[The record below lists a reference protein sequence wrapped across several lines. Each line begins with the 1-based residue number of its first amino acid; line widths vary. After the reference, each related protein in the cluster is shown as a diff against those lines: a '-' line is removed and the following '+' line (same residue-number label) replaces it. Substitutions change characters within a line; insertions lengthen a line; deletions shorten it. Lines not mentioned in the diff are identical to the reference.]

1 MSFAYKKLNPADIKS
16 VPYVANKQYE
26 YDSSSYADN
35 NIQTYIGE
43 YIPITADRPFD
54 PANDNLTTDQNYRR
68 LIFESIRHLYY
79 QNYLTKSSQDQEVGD
94 DALIYPANTN
104 YFWHSSSYDNYL
116 QNTMNSGSY
125 PNYRSFP
132 YFEKVENDYDGDAQ
146 YGTALYFIENAAKIR
161 VISVPKNIYGEGIKP
176 YTFELSGSEFFIA
189 DDGQGNLFDY
199 VALTSEYN
207 AAKYSDP
214 ISKYAGAGNELAV
227 PVGNIFYNH
236 GIAVI
241 TNQDYLCFIEGSPV
255 ARNDYPEILNVS
267 TEKTLNILAQDF
279 DDCSQINTSS
289 VSTFTYPNYTFPDY
303 TVSSSGDIVIT
314 PNINS
319 VAPGEYRLYYSVE
332 NTLGLVS
339 NTGSI
344 VLTLTSD
351 PLVSSINS
359 VTESCYQNTD
369 DISASVT
376 FSIDKGV
383 PPYSWSIDGTN
394 YTPVNDLF
402 QPVVSASIFPS
413 RSVILSVKDVDG
425 TIVTNSLDT
434 AFLPISAA
442 LFQDDV
448 SNCGTA
454 DGTIYAS
461 ASGDLPITASL
472 SASFSNSVE
481 LPNTLSNLEVGTY
494 TVYLK
499 DANNC
504 TTTSLIEV
512 TKTTYVTASY
522 ILKHINCYGSSTGEI
537 YLDRFDDEGE
547 ERDPELYLTGG
558 TEPFEYDWT
567 GPDGFNT
574 SSDYL
579 YNVPSGTYLL
589 NIEDADGCFY
599 GFTFDLTSSEQMLY
613 TASIDYT
620 SSAYTSSLLISNLT
634 GGIFPYSLT
643 ASTNLSEYFLD
654 VTESGTF
661 SIPLEADELN
671 SGSCSVFIQDFL
683 TCSAATTS
691 VEIFGRAWELTG
703 SNCEDGTGSFTGQQV
718 GQRNFNFYTNEPTG
732 SEWVTIHISSG
743 SESPVELATSSSLT
757 GSFTWSFNDTL
768 YIDIYT
774 GSNDNFY
781 LRREFSGSRDDE
793 TGPANIT
800 GSEITSSAIIT
811 GNANMIHFGEN
822 LDVSLAFGPDYNIS
836 SLHLTASKVNTEN
849 LATNIN
855 FKFDRQIPLAKIRD
869 NFTGSAANLALTG
882 SGGTAIADGSG
893 SNFIARNDEFIDILY
908 GNTGSFI
915 GPNTKLFRD
924 AYAFGNIINTISGS
938 NVEYTSGSIWSG
950 SVSASYFGA
959 DNAYYFTQRTDK
971 VWLLTADVDNIEFLD
986 VYSYTDADQYENDP
1000 VGVRQN
1006 VEYTHRDY
1014 TIYAGSQRM
1023 EHDLMYIM
1031 ILHEDEYA
1039 ELTLPTGIGSGN
1051 IFNRKL
1057 QNLKDVNRVYYLFL
1071 SPIATSGSQDLI
1083 DDREVA
1089 VGKYFIDN
1097 VIYG

>member
-1 MSFAYKKLNPADIKS
+1 MSFAYKKLNPAEIKS

-43 YIPITADRPFD
+43 YIPITVDQPFD
-54 PANDNLTTDQNYRR
+54 PQNDNLTTDQQYRR

-79 QNYLTKSSQDQEVGD
+79 QNYVTKSSQDQDVGD
-94 DALIYPANTN
+94 DTLIYPENTN
-104 YFWHSSSYDNYL
+104 YFWHSSSYDNYI
-116 QNTMNSGSY
+116 QNTMNSGSFS
-125 PNYRSFP
+125 NFKSFP
-132 YFEKVENDYDGDAQ
+132 YFEKVENDYDGTAA
-146 YGTALYFIENAAKIR
+146 YGSALYFVENAAKIR
-161 VISVPKNIYGEGIKP
+161 VISIPKNIYGEGVKP

-207 AAKYSDP
+207 AAEYSNP
-214 ISKYAGAGNELAV
+214 ISKYAGNANSLAV

-267 TEKTLNILAQDF
+267 TEKTLNILETDF

-289 VSTFTYPNYTFPDY
+289 VKTFTYPGYTFPDFS
-303 TVSSSGDIVIT
+303 VSGSGDIVIT

-319 VAPGEYRLYYSVE
+319 VSPGGYGLYYSVE

-344 VLTLTSD
+344 ILTLTSD
-351 PLVSSINS
+351 PLTSSINS
-359 VTESCYQNTD
+359 ITQSCYQNTSN
-369 DISASVT
+369 ISASVT

-383 PPYSWSIDGTN
+383 PPYSWSIDNTN

-402 QPVVSASIFPS
+402 QPVVSASIYPS
-413 RSVILSVKDVDG
+413 RSVVLSIVDVDG
-425 TIVTNSLDT
+425 TLVTNSLNT

-472 SASFSNSVE
+472 SASFLNSVE

-537 YLDRFDDEGE
+537 YLDEFDDVGE
-547 ERDPELYLTGG
+547 ERDPDLYLTGG

-620 SSAYTSSLLISNLT
+620 SSAYTSSLLVSNLT
-634 GGIFPYSLT
+634 GGIFPYNLT
-643 ASTNLSEYFLD
+643 ASTNLSEYTLF
-654 VTESGTF
+654 VTASGTF

-683 TCSAATTS
+683 TCSAATES
-691 VEIFGRAWELTG
+691 IEIFGRTWQLTG
-703 SNCEDGTGSFTGQQV
+703 SNCEDGTGSLIGKDV
-718 GQRNFNFYTNEPTG
+718 GQRNLNFYNTP
-732 SEWVTIHISSG
+732 SG
-743 SESPVELATSSSLT
+743 SEYVTVLIHSGSETPIQIVTSGSAT
-757 GSFTWSFNDTL
+757 GSFVWNFNDTL
-768 YIDIYT
+768 YIDVNT

-781 LRREFSGSRDDE
+781 LRREFSGSRYDE

-800 GSEITSSAIIT
+800 GSEVTNSAIIL
-811 GNANMIHFGEN
+811 GNANITNFNEN
-822 LDVSLAFGPDYNIS
+822 IDVSLTFGTSHSIS
-836 SLHLTASKVNTEN
+836 SLHLTASKVNSEN
-849 LATNIN
+849 LPTNIN
-855 FKFDRQIPLAKIRD
+855 FKFTKQYNLDDIRD
-869 NFTGSAANLALTG
+869 NFTASANFLSLTG

-893 SNFIARNDEFIDILY
+893 SNFIARNDEFTDITY
-908 GNTGSFI
+908 GNSGSFI
-915 GPNTKLFRD
+915 GPNTLLFRD
-924 AYAFGNIINTISGS
+924 SYAFGNVLNTISGS
-938 NVEYTSGSIWSG
+938 NIEYTDGDIWSG
-950 SVSASYFGA
+950 SVSASYFGGE
-959 DNAYYFTQRTDK
+959 NAQYFTQRTDK
-971 VWLLTADVDNIEFLD
+971 VWMLAADIDNIGFLD
-986 VYSYTDADQYENDP
+986 VYSYTEEGFYNSDP
-1000 VGVRQN
+1000 IGVRQN
-1006 VEYTHRDY
+1006 TTSSYRDY
-1014 TIYAGSQRM
+1014 NIYAASQRM
-1023 EHDLMYIM
+1023 EHDLMYLM
-1031 ILHEDEYA
+1031 IIPEDEFSQ
-1039 ELTLPTGIGSGN
+1039 LNFPQGIGSGEV
-1051 IFNRKL
+1051 FNRKL
-1057 QNLKDVNRVYYLFL
+1057 EVINDVNRVYYLFM
-1071 SPIATSGSQDLI
+1071 SPIGTSGSQAQLDNRAI
-1083 DDREVA
+1083 A
-1089 VGKYFIDN
+1089 VGKRFIDY

>member
-1 MSFAYKKLNPADIKS
+1 MSFAYKKLNPAEIKS

-43 YIPITADRPFD
+43 YIPITVDQPFD
-54 PANDNLTTDQNYRR
+54 PQNDNLTTDQQYRR

-79 QNYLTKSSQDQEVGD
+79 QNYVTKSSQDQDIGD
-94 DALIYPANTN
+94 DTLVYPENTN
-104 YFWHSSSYDNYL
+104 YFWHSSSYDNYI
-116 QNTMNSGSY
+116 QNTMNSGSFS
-125 PNYRSFP
+125 NFKSFP
-132 YFEKVENDYDGDAQ
+132 YFEKVENDYDGTAA
-146 YGTALYFIENAAKIR
+146 YGSALYFVENAAKIR
-161 VISVPKNIYGEGIKP
+161 VISIPKNIYGEGVKP

-207 AAKYSDP
+207 AAEYSNP
-214 ISKYAGAGNELAV
+214 ISKYAGDANSLAV

-267 TEKTLNILAQDF
+267 TEKTLNILETDF

-289 VSTFTYPNYTFPDY
+289 VKTFTYPGYTFPDFS
-303 TVSSSGDIVIT
+303 VSGSGDIVIT

-319 VAPGEYRLYYSVE
+319 VSPGGYGLYYSVE

-344 VLTLTSD
+344 ILTLTSD
-351 PLVSSINS
+351 PLTSSINS
-359 VTESCYQNTD
+359 ITQSCYQNTGNV
-369 DISASVT
+369 SASVT

-383 PPYSWSIDGTN
+383 PPYSWSIDNTN

-402 QPVVSASIFPS
+402 QPVVSASIYPS
-413 RSVILSVKDVDG
+413 RSVVLSIVDVDG
-425 TIVTNSLDT
+425 TLVTNSIDT

-448 SNCGTA
+448 SHCGTA

-472 SASFSNSVE
+472 SASFLNSVE

-512 TKTTYVTASY
+512 TKTTSVTASY
-522 ILKHINCYGSSTGEI
+522 LIKHIDCYGSSTGDI
-537 YLDRFDDEGE
+537 YLDTFDSDGE
-547 ERDPELYLTGG
+547 ERDQDLYLTGG

-567 GPDGFNT
+567 GPNGFNT
-574 SSDYL
+574 SSDYI

-599 GFTFDLTSSEQMLY
+599 GFTFDITSSKQMLY
-613 TASIDYT
+613 TASINYT
-620 SSAYTSSLLISNLT
+620 SSAFTSSLLISNLT
-634 GGIFPYSLT
+634 GGIAPYSLT
-643 ASTNLSEYFLD
+643 ASTNLSEYLLD
-654 VTESGTF
+654 VAASGTF

-683 TCSAATTS
+683 TCSAATES
-691 VEIFGRAWELTG
+691 VEIFGRTWQLTG
-703 SNCEDGTGSFTGQQV
+703 SNCEDGTGSLTGKDV
-718 GQRNFNFYTNEPTG
+718 GQRNLNFYNTP
-732 SEWVTIHISSG
+732 SG
-743 SESPVELATSSSLT
+743 SEYVTVLIHSGSETPIQIVTSGSAT
-757 GSFTWSFNDTL
+757 GSFVWNFNDTL
-768 YIDIYT
+768 YIDVNT

-781 LRREFSGSRDDE
+781 LRREFSGSRYDE

-800 GSEITSSAIIT
+800 GSEVTNSAIIL
-811 GNANMIHFGEN
+811 GNANITNFNEN
-822 LDVSLAFGPDYNIS
+822 IDVSLTFGTSHSIS
-836 SLHLTASKVNTEN
+836 SLHLTASKVNSEN
-849 LATNIN
+849 LPTNIN
-855 FKFDRQIPLAKIRD
+855 FKFTKQYNLDDIRD
-869 NFTGSAANLALTG
+869 NFTASANFLSLTG

-893 SNFIARNDEFIDILY
+893 SNFIARNDEFTDITY
-908 GNTGSFI
+908 GNSGSFI
-915 GPNTKLFRD
+915 GPNTLLFRD
-924 AYAFGNIINTISGS
+924 SYAFGNVLNTISGS
-938 NVEYTSGSIWSG
+938 NIEYTDGDIWSG
-950 SVSASYFGA
+950 SVSASYFGGE
-959 DNAYYFTQRTDK
+959 NAQYFTQRTDK
-971 VWLLTADVDNIEFLD
+971 VWMLAADIDNIGFLD
-986 VYSYTDADQYENDP
+986 VYSYTEEGFYNSDP
-1000 VGVRQN
+1000 IGVRQN
-1006 VEYTHRDY
+1006 TTSSYRDY
-1014 TIYAGSQRM
+1014 NIYAASQRM
-1023 EHDLMYIM
+1023 EHDLMYLM
-1031 ILHEDEYA
+1031 IIPEDEFSQ
-1039 ELTLPTGIGSGN
+1039 LNFPQGIGSGEV
-1051 IFNRKL
+1051 FNRKL
-1057 QNLKDVNRVYYLFL
+1057 EVINDVNRVYYLFM
-1071 SPIATSGSQDLI
+1071 SPIGTSGSQAQLDNRAI
-1083 DDREVA
+1083 A
-1089 VGKYFIDN
+1089 VGKRFIDY

>member
-1 MSFAYKKLNPADIKS
+1 MSFAYKKLNPAEIKS

-43 YIPITADRPFD
+43 YIPITVDQPFD
-54 PANDNLTTDQNYRR
+54 PQNDNLTTDQQYRR

-79 QNYLTKSSQDQEVGD
+79 QNYVTKSSQDQDVGD
-94 DALIYPANTN
+94 DTLVYPENTN
-104 YFWHSSSYDNYL
+104 YFWHSSSYDNYI
-116 QNTMNSGSY
+116 QNTMNSGSFS
-125 PNYRSFP
+125 NFKSFP
-132 YFEKVENDYDGDAQ
+132 YFEKVENDYDGTAA
-146 YGTALYFIENAAKIR
+146 YGSALYFVENAAKIR
-161 VISVPKNIYGEGIKP
+161 VISIPKNIYGEGVKP

-207 AAKYSDP
+207 AAEYSNP
-214 ISKYAGAGNELAV
+214 ISKYAGDANSLAV

-267 TEKTLNILAQDF
+267 TEKTLNILETDF

-289 VSTFTYPNYTFPDY
+289 VKTFTYPGYTFPDFS
-303 TVSSSGDIVIT
+303 VSGSGDIVIT

-319 VAPGEYRLYYSVE
+319 VSPGGYGLYYSVE

-344 VLTLTSD
+344 ILTLTSD
-351 PLVSSINS
+351 PLTSSINS
-359 VTESCYQNTD
+359 ITQSCYQNTGN
-369 DISASVT
+369 ISASVT

-383 PPYSWSIDGTN
+383 PPYSWSIDNTN

-402 QPVVSASIFPS
+402 QPVVSASIYPS
-413 RSVILSVKDVDG
+413 RSVVLSIVDVDG
-425 TIVTNSLDT
+425 TLVTNSIDT

-448 SNCGTA
+448 SHCGTA

-472 SASFSNSVE
+472 SASFLNSVK

-512 TKTTYVTASY
+512 TKTTSVTASY
-522 ILKHINCYGSSTGEI
+522 LIKHIDCYGASTGDI
-537 YLDRFDDEGE
+537 YLDTFDSDGE
-547 ERDPELYLTGG
+547 ERDQDLYLTGG
-558 TEPFEYDWT
+558 TEPFEYDWS
-567 GPDGFNT
+567 GPNGFNT
-574 SSDYL
+574 SSDYI

-599 GFTFDLTSSEQMLY
+599 GFTFDITSSEQMLY

-620 SSAYTSSLLISNLT
+620 SSAFTSSLLVSNLT
-634 GGIFPYSLT
+634 GGIFPYNLT
-643 ASTNLSEYFLD
+643 ASTNLSEYTLF
-654 VTESGTF
+654 VTTSGTF

-683 TCSAATTS
+683 TCSAATES
-691 VEIFGRAWELTG
+691 VEIFGRTWQLTG
-703 SNCEDGTGSFTGQQV
+703 SNCEDGTGSLIGKDV
-718 GQRNFNFYTNEPTG
+718 GQRNLNFYNTP
-732 SEWVTIHISSG
+732 SG
-743 SESPVELATSSSLT
+743 SEYVTVLIHSGSETPIQIVTSGSAT
-757 GSFTWSFNDTL
+757 GSFVWNFNDTL
-768 YIDIYT
+768 YIDVNT

-781 LRREFSGSRDDE
+781 LRREFSGSRYDE

-800 GSEITSSAIIT
+800 GSEVTNSAIIL
-811 GNANMIHFGEN
+811 GNANMTNFNEN
-822 LDVSLAFGPDYNIS
+822 IDVSLTFGTSHSIS
-836 SLHLTASKVNTEN
+836 SLHLTASKVNSEN
-849 LATNIN
+849 LPTNIN
-855 FKFDRQIPLAKIRD
+855 FKFTKQYNLDDIRD
-869 NFTGSAANLALTG
+869 NFTASANFLSLTG

-893 SNFIARNDEFIDILY
+893 SNFIARNDEFTDITY
-908 GNTGSFI
+908 GNSGSFI
-915 GPNTKLFRD
+915 GPNTLLFRD
-924 AYAFGNIINTISGS
+924 SYAFGNVLNTISGS
-938 NVEYTSGSIWSG
+938 NIEYTDGDIWSG
-950 SVSASYFGA
+950 SVSASYFGGE
-959 DNAYYFTQRTDK
+959 NAQYFTQRTDK
-971 VWLLTADVDNIEFLD
+971 VWMLAADIDNIGFLD
-986 VYSYTDADQYENDP
+986 VYSYTEESFYNSDP
-1000 VGVRQN
+1000 IGVRQN
-1006 VEYTHRDY
+1006 TTSSYRDY
-1014 TIYAGSQRM
+1014 NIYAASQRM
-1023 EHDLMYIM
+1023 EHDLMYLM
-1031 ILHEDEYA
+1031 IIPEDEFSQ
-1039 ELTLPTGIGSGN
+1039 LNFPQGIGSGEV
-1051 IFNRKL
+1051 FNRKL
-1057 QNLKDVNRVYYLFL
+1057 EVINDVNRVYYLFM
-1071 SPIATSGSQDLI
+1071 SPIGTSGSQAQLDNRAI
-1083 DDREVA
+1083 A
-1089 VGKYFIDN
+1089 VGKRFIDY

>member
-1 MSFAYKKLNPADIKS
+1 MSFAYKKLNPAEIKS

-26 YDSSSYADN
+26 YDSSSYVDN

-43 YIPITADRPFD
+43 YIPITTDQPFD
-54 PANDNLTTDQNYRR
+54 PQNDNLTTDQQYRR

-79 QNYLTKSSQDQEVGD
+79 QNYVTKSSQDQDVGD
-94 DALIYPANTN
+94 DTLVYPENTN
-104 YFWHSSSYDNYL
+104 YFWHSSSYDNYI
-116 QNTMNSGSY
+116 QNTMNSGSFS
-125 PNYRSFP
+125 NFKSFP
-132 YFEKVENDYDGDAQ
+132 YFEKVENDYDGTAA
-146 YGTALYFIENAAKIR
+146 YGSALYFVENAAKIR
-161 VISVPKNIYGEGIKP
+161 VISIPKNIYGEGVKP

-207 AAKYSDP
+207 AAEYSNP
-214 ISKYAGAGNELAV
+214 ISKYAGDANSLAV

-267 TEKTLNILAQDF
+267 TEKTLNILETDF

-289 VSTFTYPNYTFPDY
+289 VKTFTYPGYTFPDFS
-303 TVSSSGDIVIT
+303 VSGSGDIVIT

-319 VAPGEYRLYYSVE
+319 VSPGGYGLYYSVE

-344 VLTLTSD
+344 ILTLTSD
-351 PLVSSINS
+351 PLTSSINS
-359 VTESCYQNTD
+359 ITQSCYQNTGN
-369 DISASVT
+369 ISASVT

-383 PPYSWSIDGTN
+383 PPYSWSIDNTN

-402 QPVVSASIFPS
+402 QPVVSASIYPS
-413 RSVILSVKDVDG
+413 RSVVLSIVDVDG
-425 TIVTNSLDT
+425 TLVTNSIDT

-448 SNCGTA
+448 SHCGTA

-472 SASFSNSVE
+472 SASFLNSVE

-522 ILKHINCYGSSTGEI
+522 LIKHIDCYGSSTGDI
-537 YLDRFDDEGE
+537 YLDTFDSDGE
-547 ERDPELYLTGG
+547 ERDQDLYLTGG

-567 GPDGFNT
+567 GPNGFNT
-574 SSDYL
+574 SSDYI

-599 GFTFDLTSSEQMLY
+599 GFTFDITSSEQMLY

-620 SSAYTSSLLISNLT
+620 SSAFTSSLLVSNLT
-634 GGIFPYSLT
+634 GGIFPYNLT
-643 ASTNLSEYFLD
+643 ASTNLSEYTLF
-654 VTESGTF
+654 VTASGTF

-683 TCSAATTS
+683 TCSAATES
-691 VEIFGRAWELTG
+691 VEIFGRTWQLTG
-703 SNCEDGTGSFTGQQV
+703 SNCEDGTGSLTGKDV
-718 GQRNFNFYTNEPTG
+718 GQRNLNFYNTP
-732 SEWVTIHISSG
+732 SG
-743 SESPVELATSSSLT
+743 SEYVTVLIHSGSETPIQIVTSGSAT
-757 GSFTWSFNDTL
+757 GSFVWNFNDTL
-768 YIDIYT
+768 YIDVNT

-781 LRREFSGSRDDE
+781 LRREFSGSRYDE

-800 GSEITSSAIIT
+800 GSEVTNSAIIL
-811 GNANMIHFGEN
+811 GNANMTNFNEN
-822 LDVSLAFGPDYNIS
+822 IDVSLTFGTSHSIS
-836 SLHLTASKVNTEN
+836 SLHLTASKVNSEN
-849 LATNIN
+849 LPTNIN
-855 FKFDRQIPLAKIRD
+855 FKFTKQYNLDDIRD
-869 NFTGSAANLALTG
+869 NFTASANFLSLTG

-893 SNFIARNDEFIDILY
+893 SNFIARNDEFTDITY
-908 GNTGSFI
+908 GNSGSFI
-915 GPNTKLFRD
+915 GPNTLLFRD
-924 AYAFGNIINTISGS
+924 SYAFGNVLNTISGS
-938 NVEYTSGSIWSG
+938 NIEYTDGDIWSG
-950 SVSASYFGA
+950 SVSASYFGGE
-959 DNAYYFTQRTDK
+959 NAQYFTQRTDK
-971 VWLLTADVDNIEFLD
+971 VWMLAADIDNIGFLD
-986 VYSYTDADQYENDP
+986 VYSYTEEGFYNSDP
-1000 VGVRQN
+1000 IGVRQN
-1006 VEYTHRDY
+1006 TTSSYRDY
-1014 TIYAGSQRM
+1014 NIYAASQRM
-1023 EHDLMYIM
+1023 EHDLMYLM
-1031 ILHEDEYA
+1031 IIPEDEFSQ
-1039 ELTLPTGIGSGN
+1039 LNFPQGIGSGEV
-1051 IFNRKL
+1051 FNRKL
-1057 QNLKDVNRVYYLFL
+1057 EVINDVNRVYYLFM
-1071 SPIATSGSQDLI
+1071 SPIGTSGSQAQLDNRAI
-1083 DDREVA
+1083 A
-1089 VGKYFIDN
+1089 VGKRFIDY

>member
-1 MSFAYKKLNPADIKS
+1 MSFAYKKLNPAEIKS

-26 YDSSSYADN
+26 YDSSSYVDN

-43 YIPITADRPFD
+43 YIPITTDQPFD
-54 PANDNLTTDQNYRR
+54 PQNDNLTTDQQYRR

-79 QNYLTKSSQDQEVGD
+79 QNYVTKSSQDQDVGD
-94 DALIYPANTN
+94 DTLVYPENTN
-104 YFWHSSSYDNYL
+104 YFWHSSSYDNYI
-116 QNTMNSGSY
+116 QNTMNSGSFS
-125 PNYRSFP
+125 NFKSFP
-132 YFEKVENDYDGDAQ
+132 YFEKVENDYDGTAA
-146 YGTALYFIENAAKIR
+146 YGSALYFVENAAKIR
-161 VISVPKNIYGEGIKP
+161 VISIPKNIYGEGVKP

-207 AAKYSDP
+207 AAEYSNP
-214 ISKYAGAGNELAV
+214 ISKYAGDANSLAV

-267 TEKTLNILAQDF
+267 TEKTLNILETDF

-289 VSTFTYPNYTFPDY
+289 VKTFTYPGYTFPDFS
-303 TVSSSGDIVIT
+303 VSGSGDIVIT

-319 VAPGEYRLYYSVE
+319 VSPGGYGLYYSVE

-344 VLTLTSD
+344 ILTLTSD
-351 PLVSSINS
+351 PLTSSINS
-359 VTESCYQNTD
+359 ITQSCYQNTGN
-369 DISASVT
+369 ISASVT

-383 PPYSWSIDGTN
+383 PPYSWSIDNTN

-402 QPVVSASIFPS
+402 QPVVSASIYPS
-413 RSVILSVKDVDG
+413 RSVVLSIVDVDG
-425 TIVTNSLDT
+425 TLVTNSIDT

-448 SNCGTA
+448 SHCGTA

-472 SASFSNSVE
+472 SASFLNSVK

-522 ILKHINCYGSSTGEI
+522 LIKHIDCYGSSTGDI
-537 YLDRFDDEGE
+537 YLDTFDSDGE
-547 ERDPELYLTGG
+547 ERDQDLYLTGG
-558 TEPFEYDWT
+558 TEPFEYDWS
-567 GPDGFNT
+567 GPNGFNT
-574 SSDYL
+574 SSDYI

-599 GFTFDLTSSEQMLY
+599 GFTFDITSSEQMLY

-620 SSAYTSSLLISNLT
+620 SSAFTSSLLVSNLT
-634 GGIFPYSLT
+634 GGIFPYNLT
-643 ASTNLSEYFLD
+643 ASTNLSEYTLF
-654 VTESGTF
+654 VTTSGTF

-683 TCSAATTS
+683 TCSAATES
-691 VEIFGRAWELTG
+691 VEIFGRTWQLTG
-703 SNCEDGTGSFTGQQV
+703 SNCEDGTGSLIGKDV
-718 GQRNFNFYTNEPTG
+718 GQRNLNFYNTP
-732 SEWVTIHISSG
+732 SG
-743 SESPVELATSSSLT
+743 SEYVTVLIHSGSETPIQIVTSGSAT
-757 GSFTWSFNDTL
+757 GSFVWNFNDTL
-768 YIDIYT
+768 YIDVNT

-781 LRREFSGSRDDE
+781 LRREFSGSRYDE

-800 GSEITSSAIIT
+800 GSEVTNSAIIL
-811 GNANMIHFGEN
+811 GNANITNFNEN
-822 LDVSLAFGPDYNIS
+822 IDVSLTFGTSHSIS
-836 SLHLTASKVNTEN
+836 SLHLTASKVNSEN
-849 LATNIN
+849 LPTNIN
-855 FKFDRQIPLAKIRD
+855 FKFTKQYDLDDIRD
-869 NFTGSAANLALTG
+869 NFTASANFLSLTG

-893 SNFIARNDEFIDILY
+893 SNFIARNDEFTDITY
-908 GNTGSFI
+908 GNSGSFI
-915 GPNTKLFRD
+915 GPNTLLFRD
-924 AYAFGNIINTISGS
+924 SYAFGNVLNTISGS
-938 NVEYTSGSIWSG
+938 NIEYTDGDIWSG
-950 SVSASYFGA
+950 SVSASYFGGE
-959 DNAYYFTQRTDK
+959 NAQYFTQRTDK
-971 VWLLTADVDNIEFLD
+971 VWMLAADIDNIGFLD
-986 VYSYTDADQYENDP
+986 VYSYTEEGFYNSDP
-1000 VGVRQN
+1000 IGVRQN
-1006 VEYTHRDY
+1006 TTSSYRDY
-1014 TIYAGSQRM
+1014 NIYAASQRM
-1023 EHDLMYIM
+1023 EHDLMYLM
-1031 ILHEDEYA
+1031 IIPEDEFSQ
-1039 ELTLPTGIGSGN
+1039 LNFPQGIGSGEV
-1051 IFNRKL
+1051 FNRKL
-1057 QNLKDVNRVYYLFL
+1057 EVINDVNRVYYLFM
-1071 SPIATSGSQDLI
+1071 SPIGTSGSQAQLDNRAI
-1083 DDREVA
+1083 A
-1089 VGKYFIDN
+1089 VGKRFIDY

>member
-1 MSFAYKKLNPADIKS
+1 MSFAYKKLNPAEIKS

-26 YDSSSYADN
+26 YDSSSYVDN

-43 YIPITADRPFD
+43 YIPITTDQPFD
-54 PANDNLTTDQNYRR
+54 PQNDNLTTDQQYRR

-79 QNYLTKSSQDQEVGD
+79 QNYVTKSSQDQDIGD
-94 DALIYPANTN
+94 DTLVYPENTN
-104 YFWHSSSYDNYL
+104 YFWHSSSYDNYI
-116 QNTMNSGSY
+116 QNTMNSGSFS
-125 PNYRSFP
+125 NFKSFP
-132 YFEKVENDYDGDAQ
+132 YFEKVENDYDGTAA
-146 YGTALYFIENAAKIR
+146 YGSALYFVENAAKIR
-161 VISVPKNIYGEGIKP
+161 VISIPKNIYGEGVKP

-207 AAKYSDP
+207 AAEYSNP
-214 ISKYAGAGNELAV
+214 ISKYAGDANSLAV

-267 TEKTLNILAQDF
+267 TEKTLNILETDF

-289 VSTFTYPNYTFPDY
+289 VKTFTYPGYTFPDFS
-303 TVSSSGDIVIT
+303 VSGSGDIVIT

-319 VAPGEYRLYYSVE
+319 VSPGGYGLYYSVE

-344 VLTLTSD
+344 ILTLTSD
-351 PLVSSINS
+351 PLTSSINS
-359 VTESCYQNTD
+359 ITQSCYQNTGN
-369 DISASVT
+369 ISASVT

-383 PPYSWSIDGTN
+383 PPYSWSIDNTN

-402 QPVVSASIFPS
+402 QPVVSASIYPS
-413 RSVILSVKDVDG
+413 RSVVLSIVDVDG
-425 TIVTNSLDT
+425 TLVTNSIDT

-448 SNCGTA
+448 SHCGTA

-472 SASFSNSVE
+472 SASFLNSVK

-522 ILKHINCYGSSTGEI
+522 LIKHIDCYGSSTGDI
-537 YLDRFDDEGE
+537 YLDTFDSDGE
-547 ERDPELYLTGG
+547 ERDQDLYLTGG

-567 GPDGFNT
+567 GPNGFNT
-574 SSDYL
+574 SSDYI

-599 GFTFDLTSSEQMLY
+599 GFTFDITSSEQMLY

-620 SSAYTSSLLISNLT
+620 SSAFTSSLLVSNLT
-634 GGIFPYSLT
+634 GGIFPYNLT
-643 ASTNLSEYFLD
+643 ASTNLSEYTLF
-654 VTESGTF
+654 VTASGTF

-683 TCSAATTS
+683 TCSAATES
-691 VEIFGRAWELTG
+691 VEIFGRTWQLTG
-703 SNCEDGTGSFTGQQV
+703 SNCEDGTGSLIGKDV
-718 GQRNFNFYTNEPTG
+718 GQRNLNFYNTP
-732 SEWVTIHISSG
+732 SG
-743 SESPVELATSSSLT
+743 SEYVTVLIHSGSETPIQIVTSGSAT
-757 GSFTWSFNDTL
+757 GSFVWNFNDTL
-768 YIDIYT
+768 YIDVNT

-781 LRREFSGSRDDE
+781 LRREFSGSRYDE

-800 GSEITSSAIIT
+800 GSEVTNSAIIL
-811 GNANMIHFGEN
+811 GNANMTNFNEN
-822 LDVSLAFGPDYNIS
+822 IDVSLTFGTSHSIS
-836 SLHLTASKVNTEN
+836 SLHLTASKVNSEN
-849 LATNIN
+849 LPTNIN
-855 FKFDRQIPLAKIRD
+855 FKFTKQYNLDDIRD
-869 NFTGSAANLALTG
+869 NFTASANFLSLTG

-893 SNFIARNDEFIDILY
+893 SNFIARNDEFTDITY
-908 GNTGSFI
+908 GNSGSFI
-915 GPNTKLFRD
+915 GPNTLLFRD
-924 AYAFGNIINTISGS
+924 SYAFGNVLNTISGS
-938 NVEYTSGSIWSG
+938 NIEYTDGDIWSG
-950 SVSASYFGA
+950 SVSASYFGGE
-959 DNAYYFTQRTDK
+959 NAQYFTQRTDK
-971 VWLLTADVDNIEFLD
+971 VWMLAADIDNIGFLD
-986 VYSYTDADQYENDP
+986 VYSYTEEGFYNSDP
-1000 VGVRQN
+1000 IGVRQN
-1006 VEYTHRDY
+1006 TTSSYRDY
-1014 TIYAGSQRM
+1014 NIYAASQRM
-1023 EHDLMYIM
+1023 EHDLMYLM
-1031 ILHEDEYA
+1031 IIPEDEFSQ
-1039 ELTLPTGIGSGN
+1039 LNFPQGIGSGEV
-1051 IFNRKL
+1051 FNRKL
-1057 QNLKDVNRVYYLFL
+1057 EVINDVNRVYYLFM
-1071 SPIATSGSQDLI
+1071 SPIGTSGSQAQLDNRAI
-1083 DDREVA
+1083 A
-1089 VGKYFIDN
+1089 VGKRFIDY

>member
-1 MSFAYKKLNPADIKS
+1 MSFAYKKLNPAEIKS

-43 YIPITADRPFD
+43 YIPITVDQPFD
-54 PANDNLTTDQNYRR
+54 PQNDNLTTDQQYRR

-79 QNYLTKSSQDQEVGD
+79 QNYVTKSSQDQDVGD
-94 DALIYPANTN
+94 DTLIYPENTN
-104 YFWHSSSYDNYL
+104 YFWHSSSYDNYI
-116 QNTMNSGSY
+116 QNTMNSGSFS
-125 PNYRSFP
+125 NFKSFP
-132 YFEKVENDYDGDAQ
+132 YFEKVENDYDGTAA
-146 YGTALYFIENAAKIR
+146 YGSALYFVENAAKIR
-161 VISVPKNIYGEGIKP
+161 VISIPKNIYGEGVKP

-207 AAKYSDP
+207 AAEYSNP
-214 ISKYAGAGNELAV
+214 ISKYAGDANSLAV

-267 TEKTLNILAQDF
+267 TEKTLNILETDF

-289 VSTFTYPNYTFPDY
+289 VKTFTYPGYTFPDFS
-303 TVSSSGDIVIT
+303 VSGSGDIVIT

-319 VAPGEYRLYYSVE
+319 VSPGGYGLYYSVE

-344 VLTLTSD
+344 ILTLTSD
-351 PLVSSINS
+351 PLTSSINS
-359 VTESCYQNTD
+359 ITQSCYQNTGNV
-369 DISASVT
+369 SASVT

-383 PPYSWSIDGTN
+383 PPYSWSIDNTN

-402 QPVVSASIFPS
+402 QPVVSASIYPS
-413 RSVILSVKDVDG
+413 RSVVLSIVDVDG
-425 TIVTNSLDT
+425 TLVTNSIDT

-448 SNCGTA
+448 SHCGTA

-472 SASFSNSVE
+472 SASFLNSVK

-522 ILKHINCYGSSTGEI
+522 LIKHIDCYGSSTGDI
-537 YLDRFDDEGE
+537 YLDTFDSDGE
-547 ERDPELYLTGG
+547 ERDQDLYLTGG

-567 GPDGFNT
+567 GPNGFNT
-574 SSDYL
+574 SSDYI

-599 GFTFDLTSSEQMLY
+599 GFTFDITSSEQMLY

-620 SSAYTSSLLISNLT
+620 SSAFTSSLLVSNLT
-634 GGIFPYSLT
+634 GGIFPYNLT
-643 ASTNLSEYFLD
+643 ASTNLSEYTLF
-654 VTESGTF
+654 VTASGTF

-683 TCSAATTS
+683 TCSAATES
-691 VEIFGRAWELTG
+691 VEIFGRTWQLTG
-703 SNCEDGTGSFTGQQV
+703 SNCEDGTGSLTGKDV
-718 GQRNFNFYTNEPTG
+718 GQRNLNFYNTP
-732 SEWVTIHISSG
+732 SG
-743 SESPVELATSSSLT
+743 SEYVTVLIHSGSETPIQIVTSGSAT
-757 GSFTWSFNDTL
+757 GSFVWNFNDTL
-768 YIDIYT
+768 YIDVNT

-781 LRREFSGSRDDE
+781 LRREFSGSRYDE

-800 GSEITSSAIIT
+800 GSEVTNSAIIL
-811 GNANMIHFGEN
+811 GNANITNFNEN
-822 LDVSLAFGPDYNIS
+822 IDVSLTFGTSHSIS
-836 SLHLTASKVNTEN
+836 SLHLTASKVNSEN
-849 LATNIN
+849 LPTNIN
-855 FKFDRQIPLAKIRD
+855 FKFTKQYNLDDIRD
-869 NFTGSAANLALTG
+869 NFTASANFLSLTG

-893 SNFIARNDEFIDILY
+893 SNFIARNDEFTDITY
-908 GNTGSFI
+908 GNSGSFI
-915 GPNTKLFRD
+915 GPNTLLFRD
-924 AYAFGNIINTISGS
+924 SYAFGNVLNTISGS
-938 NVEYTSGSIWSG
+938 NIEYTDGDIWSG
-950 SVSASYFGA
+950 SVSASYFGGE
-959 DNAYYFTQRTDK
+959 NAQYFTQRTDK
-971 VWLLTADVDNIEFLD
+971 VWMLAADIDNIGFLD
-986 VYSYTDADQYENDP
+986 VYSYTEEGFYNSDP
-1000 VGVRQN
+1000 IGVRQN
-1006 VEYTHRDY
+1006 TTSSYRDY
-1014 TIYAGSQRM
+1014 NIYAASQRM
-1023 EHDLMYIM
+1023 EHDLMYLM
-1031 ILHEDEYA
+1031 IIPEDEFSQ
-1039 ELTLPTGIGSGN
+1039 LNFPQGIGSGEV
-1051 IFNRKL
+1051 FNRKL
-1057 QNLKDVNRVYYLFL
+1057 EVINDVNRVYYLFM
-1071 SPIATSGSQDLI
+1071 SPIGTSGSQAQLDNRAI
-1083 DDREVA
+1083 A
-1089 VGKYFIDN
+1089 VGKRFIDY

>member
-1 MSFAYKKLNPADIKS
+1 MSFAYKKLNPAEIKS

-43 YIPITADRPFD
+43 YIPITVDQPFD
-54 PANDNLTTDQNYRR
+54 PQNDNLTTDQQYRR

-79 QNYLTKSSQDQEVGD
+79 QNYVTKSSQDQDVGD
-94 DALIYPANTN
+94 DTLIYPENTN
-104 YFWHSSSYDNYL
+104 YFWHSSSYDNYI
-116 QNTMNSGSY
+116 QNTMNSGSFS
-125 PNYRSFP
+125 NFKSFP
-132 YFEKVENDYDGDAQ
+132 YFEKVENDYDGTAA
-146 YGTALYFIENAAKIR
+146 YGSALYFVENAAKIR
-161 VISVPKNIYGEGIKP
+161 VISIPKNIYGEGVKP

-207 AAKYSDP
+207 AAEYSNP
-214 ISKYAGAGNELAV
+214 ISKYAGDANSLAV

-267 TEKTLNILAQDF
+267 TEKTLNILETDF

-289 VSTFTYPNYTFPDY
+289 VKTFTYPGYTFPDFS
-303 TVSSSGDIVIT
+303 VSGSGDIVIT

-319 VAPGEYRLYYSVE
+319 VSPGGYGLYYSVE

-344 VLTLTSD
+344 ILTLTSD
-351 PLVSSINS
+351 PLTSSINS
-359 VTESCYQNTD
+359 ITQSCYQNTGN
-369 DISASVT
+369 ISASVT

-383 PPYSWSIDGTN
+383 PPYSWSIDNTN

-402 QPVVSASIFPS
+402 QPVVSASIYPS
-413 RSVILSVKDVDG
+413 RSVVLSIVDVDG
-425 TIVTNSLDT
+425 TLITNSINT

-448 SNCGTA
+448 SYCGTA

-472 SASFSNSVE
+472 SASFLNSVE

-537 YLDRFDDEGE
+537 YLDEFDDVGE
-547 ERDPELYLTGG
+547 ERDPDLYLTGG

-620 SSAYTSSLLISNLT
+620 SSAYTSSLLVSNLT
-634 GGIFPYSLT
+634 GGIFPYNLT
-643 ASTNLSEYFLD
+643 ASTNLSEYTLF
-654 VTESGTF
+654 VTASGTF

-671 SGSCSVFIQDFL
+671 SGSCSVFIQDYL
-683 TCSAATTS
+683 TCSAATES
-691 VEIFGRAWELTG
+691 VEIFGRTWQLTG
-703 SNCEDGTGSFTGQQV
+703 SNCEDGTGSLIGKDV
-718 GQRNFNFYTNEPTG
+718 GQRNLNFYNTP
-732 SEWVTIHISSG
+732 SG
-743 SESPVELATSSSLT
+743 SEYVTVLIHSGSETPVQIVTSGSVT
-757 GSFTWSFNDTL
+757 GSFIWNFNDTL
-768 YIDIYT
+768 YIDVNT

-781 LRREFSGSRDDE
+781 LRREFSGSRYDE
-793 TGPANIT
+793 AGPANIT
-800 GSEITSSAIIT
+800 GSEVTNSAIIL
-811 GNANMIHFGEN
+811 GNANITNFNEN
-822 LDVSLAFGPDYNIS
+822 IDVSLTFGTSHSIS
-836 SLHLTASKVNTEN
+836 SLHLTASKVNSEN
-849 LATNIN
+849 LPTNIN
-855 FKFDRQIPLAKIRD
+855 FKFTKQYNLDDIRD
-869 NFTGSAANLALTG
+869 NFTASANFLSLTG

-893 SNFIARNDEFIDILY
+893 SNFIARNDEFTDITY
-908 GNTGSFI
+908 GNSGSFI
-915 GPNTKLFRD
+915 GPNTLLFRD
-924 AYAFGNIINTISGS
+924 SYAFGNVLNTISGS
-938 NVEYTSGSIWSG
+938 NIEYTDGDIWSG
-950 SVSASYFGA
+950 SVSASYFGGE
-959 DNAYYFTQRTDK
+959 NAQYFTQRTDK
-971 VWLLTADVDNIEFLD
+971 VWMLAADIDNIGFLD
-986 VYSYTDADQYENDP
+986 VYSYTEEGFYNSDP
-1000 VGVRQN
+1000 IGVRQN
-1006 VEYTHRDY
+1006 TTSSYRDY
-1014 TIYAGSQRM
+1014 NIYAASQRM
-1023 EHDLMYIM
+1023 EHDLMYLM
-1031 ILHEDEYA
+1031 IIPEDEFSQ
-1039 ELTLPTGIGSGN
+1039 LNFPQGIGSGEV
-1051 IFNRKL
+1051 FNRKL
-1057 QNLKDVNRVYYLFL
+1057 EVINDVNRVYYLFM
-1071 SPIATSGSQDLI
+1071 SPIGTSGSQAQLDNRAI
-1083 DDREVA
+1083 A
-1089 VGKYFIDN
+1089 VGKRFIDY

>member
-1 MSFAYKKLNPADIKS
+1 MSFAYKKLNPAEIKS

-43 YIPITADRPFD
+43 YIPITVDQPFD
-54 PANDNLTTDQNYRR
+54 PQNDNLTTDQQYRR

-79 QNYLTKSSQDQEVGD
+79 QNYVTKSSQDQDVGD
-94 DALIYPANTN
+94 DTLIYPENTN
-104 YFWHSSSYDNYL
+104 YFWHSSSYDNYI
-116 QNTMNSGSY
+116 QNTMNSGSFS
-125 PNYRSFP
+125 NFKSFP
-132 YFEKVENDYDGDAQ
+132 YFEKVENDYDGTAA
-146 YGTALYFIENAAKIR
+146 YGSALYFVENAAKIR
-161 VISVPKNIYGEGIKP
+161 VISIPKNIYGEGVKP

-207 AAKYSDP
+207 AAEYSNP
-214 ISKYAGAGNELAV
+214 ISKYAGDANSLAV

-267 TEKTLNILAQDF
+267 TEKTLNILETDF

-289 VSTFTYPNYTFPDY
+289 VKTFTYPGYTFPDFS
-303 TVSSSGDIVIT
+303 VSGSGDIVIT

-319 VAPGEYRLYYSVE
+319 VSPGGYGLYYSVE

-344 VLTLTSD
+344 ILTLTSD
-351 PLVSSINS
+351 PLTSSINS
-359 VTESCYQNTD
+359 ITQSCYQNTGNV
-369 DISASVT
+369 SASVT

-383 PPYSWSIDGTN
+383 PPYSWSIDNTN

-402 QPVVSASIFPS
+402 QPVVSASIYPS
-413 RSVILSVKDVDG
+413 RSVVLSIVDVDG
-425 TIVTNSLDT
+425 TLVTNSIDT

-448 SNCGTA
+448 SHCGTA

-472 SASFSNSVE
+472 SASFLNSVE

-522 ILKHINCYGSSTGEI
+522 LIKHIDCYGSSTGDI
-537 YLDRFDDEGE
+537 YLDTFDSDGE
-547 ERDPELYLTGG
+547 ERDQDLYLTGG

-567 GPDGFNT
+567 GPNGFNT
-574 SSDYL
+574 SSDYI

-599 GFTFDLTSSEQMLY
+599 GFTFDITSSEQMLY

-620 SSAYTSSLLISNLT
+620 SSAFTSSLLVSNLT
-634 GGIFPYSLT
+634 GGIFPYNLT
-643 ASTNLSEYFLD
+643 ASTNLSEYTLF
-654 VTESGTF
+654 VTASGTF

-683 TCSAATTS
+683 TCSAATES
-691 VEIFGRAWELTG
+691 VEIFGRTWQLTG
-703 SNCEDGTGSFTGQQV
+703 SNCEDGTGSLTGKDV
-718 GQRNFNFYTNEPTG
+718 GQRNLNFYNTP
-732 SEWVTIHISSG
+732 SG
-743 SESPVELATSSSLT
+743 SEYVTVLIHSGSETPIQIVTSGSAT
-757 GSFTWSFNDTL
+757 GSFVWNFNDTL
-768 YIDIYT
+768 YIDVNT

-781 LRREFSGSRDDE
+781 LRREFSGSRYDE

-800 GSEITSSAIIT
+800 GSEVTNSAIIL
-811 GNANMIHFGEN
+811 GNANITNFNEN
-822 LDVSLAFGPDYNIS
+822 IDVSLTFGTSHSIS
-836 SLHLTASKVNTEN
+836 SLHLTASKVNSEN
-849 LATNIN
+849 LPTNIN
-855 FKFDRQIPLAKIRD
+855 FKFTKQYNLDDIRD
-869 NFTGSAANLALTG
+869 NFTASANFLSLTG

-893 SNFIARNDEFIDILY
+893 SNFIARNDEFTDITY
-908 GNTGSFI
+908 GNSGSFI
-915 GPNTKLFRD
+915 GPNTLLFRD
-924 AYAFGNIINTISGS
+924 SYAFGNVLNTISGS
-938 NVEYTSGSIWSG
+938 NIEYTDGDIWSG
-950 SVSASYFGA
+950 SVSASYFGGE
-959 DNAYYFTQRTDK
+959 NAQYFTQRTDK
-971 VWLLTADVDNIEFLD
+971 VWMLAADIDNIGFLD
-986 VYSYTDADQYENDP
+986 VYSYTEEGFYNSDP
-1000 VGVRQN
+1000 IGVRQN
-1006 VEYTHRDY
+1006 TTSSYRDY
-1014 TIYAGSQRM
+1014 NIYAASQRM
-1023 EHDLMYIM
+1023 EHDLMYLM
-1031 ILHEDEYA
+1031 IIPEDEFSQ
-1039 ELTLPTGIGSGN
+1039 LNFPQGIGSGEV
-1051 IFNRKL
+1051 FNRKL
-1057 QNLKDVNRVYYLFL
+1057 EVINDVNRVYYLFM
-1071 SPIATSGSQDLI
+1071 SPIGTSGSQAQLDNRAI
-1083 DDREVA
+1083 A
-1089 VGKYFIDN
+1089 VGKRFIDY

>member
-1 MSFAYKKLNPADIKS
+1 MSFAYKKLNPAEIKS

-26 YDSSSYADN
+26 YDSSSYVDN

-43 YIPITADRPFD
+43 YIPITTDQPFD
-54 PANDNLTTDQNYRR
+54 PQNDNLTTDQQYRR

-79 QNYLTKSSQDQEVGD
+79 QNYVTKSSQDQDIGD
-94 DALIYPANTN
+94 DTLVYPENTN
-104 YFWHSSSYDNYL
+104 YFWHSSSYDNYI
-116 QNTMNSGSY
+116 QNTMNSGSFS
-125 PNYRSFP
+125 NFKSFP
-132 YFEKVENDYDGDAQ
+132 YFEKVENDYDGTAA
-146 YGTALYFIENAAKIR
+146 YGSALYFVENAAKIR
-161 VISVPKNIYGEGIKP
+161 VISIPKNIYGEGVKP

-207 AAKYSDP
+207 AAEYSNP
-214 ISKYAGAGNELAV
+214 ISKYAGDANSLAV

-267 TEKTLNILAQDF
+267 TEKTLNILETDF

-289 VSTFTYPNYTFPDY
+289 VKTFTYPGYTFPDFS
-303 TVSSSGDIVIT
+303 VSGSGDIVIT

-319 VAPGEYRLYYSVE
+319 VSPGGYGLYYSVE

-344 VLTLTSD
+344 ILTLTSD
-351 PLVSSINS
+351 PLTSSINS
-359 VTESCYQNTD
+359 ITQSCYQNTGN
-369 DISASVT
+369 ISASVT

-383 PPYSWSIDGTN
+383 PPYSWSIDNTN

-402 QPVVSASIFPS
+402 QPVVSASIYPS
-413 RSVILSVKDVDG
+413 RSVVLSIVDVDG
-425 TIVTNSLDT
+425 TLVTNSIDT

-448 SNCGTA
+448 SHCGTA

-472 SASFSNSVE
+472 SASFLNSVK

-522 ILKHINCYGSSTGEI
+522 LIKHIDCYGSSTGDI
-537 YLDRFDDEGE
+537 YLDTFDSDGE
-547 ERDPELYLTGG
+547 ERDQDLYLTGG

-567 GPDGFNT
+567 GPNGFNT
-574 SSDYL
+574 SSDYI

-599 GFTFDLTSSEQMLY
+599 GFTFDITSSEQMLY

-620 SSAYTSSLLISNLT
+620 SSAFTSSLLISNLT
-634 GGIFPYSLT
+634 GGIFPYDLT
-643 ASTNLSEYFLD
+643 ASTNLSEYTLF
-654 VTESGTF
+654 VTASGTF
-661 SIPLEADELN
+661 SIPLVADELN

-683 TCSAATTS
+683 TCSAATES
-691 VEIFGRAWELTG
+691 VEIFGRTWQLTG
-703 SNCEDGTGSFTGQQV
+703 SNCEDGTGSLIGKDV
-718 GQRNFNFYTNEPTG
+718 GQRNLNFYNTP
-732 SEWVTIHISSG
+732 SG
-743 SESPVELATSSSLT
+743 SEYVTVLIHSGSETPIQIVTSGSAT
-757 GSFTWSFNDTL
+757 GSFVWNFNDTL
-768 YIDIYT
+768 YIDVNT

-781 LRREFSGSRDDE
+781 LRREFSGSRYDE

-800 GSEITSSAIIT
+800 GSEVTNSAIIL
-811 GNANMIHFGEN
+811 GNANMTNFNEN
-822 LDVSLAFGPDYNIS
+822 IDVSLTFGTSHSIS
-836 SLHLTASKVNTEN
+836 SLHLTASKVNSEN
-849 LATNIN
+849 LPTNIN
-855 FKFDRQIPLAKIRD
+855 FKFTKQYNLDDIRD
-869 NFTGSAANLALTG
+869 NFTASANFLSLTG

-893 SNFIARNDEFIDILY
+893 SNFIARNDEFTDITY
-908 GNTGSFI
+908 GNSGSFI
-915 GPNTKLFRD
+915 GPNTLLFRD
-924 AYAFGNIINTISGS
+924 SYAFGNVLNTISGS
-938 NVEYTSGSIWSG
+938 NIEYTDGDIWSG
-950 SVSASYFGA
+950 SVSASYFGGE
-959 DNAYYFTQRTDK
+959 NAQYFTQRTDK
-971 VWLLTADVDNIEFLD
+971 VWMLAADIDNIGFLD
-986 VYSYTDADQYENDP
+986 VYSYTEEGFYNSDP
-1000 VGVRQN
+1000 IGVRQN
-1006 VEYTHRDY
+1006 TTSSYRDY
-1014 TIYAGSQRM
+1014 NIYAASQRM
-1023 EHDLMYIM
+1023 EHDLMYLM
-1031 ILHEDEYA
+1031 IIPEDEFSQ
-1039 ELTLPTGIGSGN
+1039 LNFPQGIGSGEV
-1051 IFNRKL
+1051 FNRKL
-1057 QNLKDVNRVYYLFL
+1057 EVINDVNRVYYLFM
-1071 SPIATSGSQDLI
+1071 SPIGTSGSQAQLDNRAI
-1083 DDREVA
+1083 A
-1089 VGKYFIDN
+1089 VGKRFIDY

>member
-1 MSFAYKKLNPADIKS
+1 MSFAYKKLNPAEIKS

-26 YDSSSYADN
+26 YDSSSYVDN

-43 YIPITADRPFD
+43 YIPITTDQPFD
-54 PANDNLTTDQNYRR
+54 PQNDNLTTDQQYRR

-79 QNYLTKSSQDQEVGD
+79 QNYVTKSSQDQDVGD
-94 DALIYPANTN
+94 DTLVYPENTN
-104 YFWHSSSYDNYL
+104 YFWHSSSYDNYI
-116 QNTMNSGSY
+116 QNTMNSGSFS
-125 PNYRSFP
+125 NFKSFP
-132 YFEKVENDYDGDAQ
+132 YFEKVENDYDGTAA
-146 YGTALYFIENAAKIR
+146 YGSALYFVENAAKIR
-161 VISVPKNIYGEGIKP
+161 VISIPKNIYGEGVKP

-207 AAKYSDP
+207 AAEYSNP
-214 ISKYAGAGNELAV
+214 ISKYAGDANSLAV

-267 TEKTLNILAQDF
+267 TEKTLNILETDF

-289 VSTFTYPNYTFPDY
+289 VKTFTYPGYTFPDFS
-303 TVSSSGDIVIT
+303 VSSSGDIVIT

-319 VAPGEYRLYYSVE
+319 VSPGGYGLYYSVE

-344 VLTLTSD
+344 ILTLTSD
-351 PLVSSINS
+351 PLTSSINS
-359 VTESCYQNTD
+359 ITQSCYQNTGN
-369 DISASVT
+369 ISASVT

-383 PPYSWSIDGTN
+383 PPYSWSIDNTN

-402 QPVVSASIFPS
+402 QPVVSASIYPS
-413 RSVILSVKDVDG
+413 RSVVLSIVDVDG
-425 TIVTNSLDT
+425 TLVTNSIDT

-448 SNCGTA
+448 SHCGTA

-472 SASFSNSVE
+472 SASFLNSVK

-522 ILKHINCYGSSTGEI
+522 LIKHIDCYGSSTGDI
-537 YLDRFDDEGE
+537 YLDTFDSDGE
-547 ERDPELYLTGG
+547 ERDQDLYLTGG
-558 TEPFEYDWT
+558 TEPFEYDWS
-567 GPDGFNT
+567 GPNGFNT
-574 SSDYL
+574 SSDYI

-599 GFTFDLTSSEQMLY
+599 GFTFDITSSEQMLY

-620 SSAYTSSLLISNLT
+620 SSAFTSSLLVSNLT
-634 GGIFPYSLT
+634 GGIFPYNLT
-643 ASTNLSEYFLD
+643 ASTNLSEYTLF
-654 VTESGTF
+654 VTTSGTF

-683 TCSAATTS
+683 TCSAATES
-691 VEIFGRAWELTG
+691 VEIFGRTWQLTG
-703 SNCEDGTGSFTGQQV
+703 SNCEDGTGSLIGKDV
-718 GQRNFNFYTNEPTG
+718 GQRNLNFYNTP
-732 SEWVTIHISSG
+732 SG
-743 SESPVELATSSSLT
+743 SEYVTVLIHSGSETPIQIVTSGSAT
-757 GSFTWSFNDTL
+757 GSFVWNFNDTL
-768 YIDIYT
+768 YIDVNT

-781 LRREFSGSRDDE
+781 LRREFSGSRYDE
-793 TGPANIT
+793 AGPANIT
-800 GSEITSSAIIT
+800 GSEVTNSAIIL
-811 GNANMIHFGEN
+811 GNANITNFNEN
-822 LDVSLAFGPDYNIS
+822 IDVSLTFGTSHSIS
-836 SLHLTASKVNTEN
+836 SLHLTASKVNSEN
-849 LATNIN
+849 LPTNIN
-855 FKFDRQIPLAKIRD
+855 FKFTKQYNLDDIRD
-869 NFTGSAANLALTG
+869 NFTASANFLSLTG

-893 SNFIARNDEFIDILY
+893 SNFIARNDEFTDITY
-908 GNTGSFI
+908 GNSGSFI
-915 GPNTKLFRD
+915 GPNTLLFRD
-924 AYAFGNIINTISGS
+924 SYAFGNVLNTISGS
-938 NVEYTSGSIWSG
+938 NIEYTDGDIWSG
-950 SVSASYFGA
+950 SVSASYFGGE
-959 DNAYYFTQRTDK
+959 NAQYFTQRTDK
-971 VWLLTADVDNIEFLD
+971 VWMLAADIDNIGFLD
-986 VYSYTDADQYENDP
+986 VYSYTEESFYNSDP
-1000 VGVRQN
+1000 IGVRQN
-1006 VEYTHRDY
+1006 TTSSYRDY
-1014 TIYAGSQRM
+1014 NIYAASQRM
-1023 EHDLMYIM
+1023 EHDLMYLM
-1031 ILHEDEYA
+1031 IIPEDEFSQ
-1039 ELTLPTGIGSGN
+1039 LNFPQGIGSGEV
-1051 IFNRKL
+1051 FNRKL
-1057 QNLKDVNRVYYLFL
+1057 EVINDVNRVYYLFM
-1071 SPIATSGSQDLI
+1071 SPIGTSGSQAQLDNRAI
-1083 DDREVA
+1083 A
-1089 VGKYFIDN
+1089 VGKRFIDY

>member
-1 MSFAYKKLNPADIKS
+1 MSFAYKKLNPAEIKS

-26 YDSSSYADN
+26 YDSSSYVDN

-43 YIPITADRPFD
+43 YIPITVDQPFD
-54 PANDNLTTDQNYRR
+54 PQNDNLTTDQQYRR

-79 QNYLTKSSQDQEVGD
+79 QNYVTKSSQDQDIGD
-94 DALIYPANTN
+94 DTLVYPENTN
-104 YFWHSSSYDNYL
+104 YFWHSSSYDNYI
-116 QNTMNSGSY
+116 QNTMNSGSFS
-125 PNYRSFP
+125 NFKSFP
-132 YFEKVENDYDGDAQ
+132 YFEKVENDYDGTAA
-146 YGTALYFIENAAKIR
+146 YGSALYFVENAAKIR
-161 VISVPKNIYGEGIKP
+161 VISIPKNIYGEGVKP

-207 AAKYSDP
+207 AAEYSNP
-214 ISKYAGAGNELAV
+214 ISKYAGNANSLAV

-267 TEKTLNILAQDF
+267 TEKTLNILETDF

-289 VSTFTYPNYTFPDY
+289 VKTFTYPGYTFPDFS
-303 TVSSSGDIVIT
+303 VSGSGDIVIT

-319 VAPGEYRLYYSVE
+319 VSPGGYGLYYSVE

-344 VLTLTSD
+344 ILTLTSD
-351 PLVSSINS
+351 PLTSSINS
-359 VTESCYQNTD
+359 ITQSCYQNTGN
-369 DISASVT
+369 ISASVT

-383 PPYSWSIDGTN
+383 PPYSWSIDNTN

-402 QPVVSASIFPS
+402 QPVVSASIYPS
-413 RSVILSVKDVDG
+413 RSVVLSIVDVDG
-425 TIVTNSLDT
+425 TLVTNSIDT

-448 SNCGTA
+448 SHCGTA

-472 SASFSNSVE
+472 SASFLNSVE

-522 ILKHINCYGSSTGEI
+522 LIKHIDCYGSSTGDI
-537 YLDRFDDEGE
+537 YLDTFDSDGE
-547 ERDPELYLTGG
+547 ERDQDLYLTGG

-567 GPDGFNT
+567 GPNGFNT
-574 SSDYL
+574 SSDYI

-599 GFTFDLTSSEQMLY
+599 GFTFDITSSEQMLY

-620 SSAYTSSLLISNLT
+620 SSAFTSSLLVSNLT
-634 GGIFPYSLT
+634 GGIFPYNLT
-643 ASTNLSEYFLD
+643 ASTNLSEYTLF
-654 VTESGTF
+654 VTTSGTF

-683 TCSAATTS
+683 TCSAATES
-691 VEIFGRAWELTG
+691 VEIFGRTWQLTG
-703 SNCEDGTGSFTGQQV
+703 SNCEDGTGSLTGKDV
-718 GQRNFNFYTNEPTG
+718 GQRNLNFYNTP
-732 SEWVTIHISSG
+732 SG
-743 SESPVELATSSSLT
+743 SEYVTVLIHSGSETPIQIVTSGSAT
-757 GSFTWSFNDTL
+757 GSFVWNFNDTL
-768 YIDIYT
+768 YIDVNT

-781 LRREFSGSRDDE
+781 LRREFSGSRYDE

-800 GSEITSSAIIT
+800 GSEVTNSAIIL
-811 GNANMIHFGEN
+811 GNANMTNFNEN
-822 LDVSLAFGPDYNIS
+822 IDVSLTFGTSHSIS
-836 SLHLTASKVNTEN
+836 SLHLTASKVNSEN
-849 LATNIN
+849 LPTNIN
-855 FKFDRQIPLAKIRD
+855 FKFTKQYNLDDIRD
-869 NFTGSAANLALTG
+869 NFTASANFLSLTG

-893 SNFIARNDEFIDILY
+893 SNFIARNDEFTDITY
-908 GNTGSFI
+908 GNSGSFI
-915 GPNTKLFRD
+915 GPNTLLFRD
-924 AYAFGNIINTISGS
+924 SYAFGNVLNTISGS
-938 NVEYTSGSIWSG
+938 NIEYTDGDIWSG
-950 SVSASYFGA
+950 SVSASYFGGE
-959 DNAYYFTQRTDK
+959 NAQYFTQRTDK
-971 VWLLTADVDNIEFLD
+971 VWMLAADIDNIGFLD
-986 VYSYTDADQYENDP
+986 VYSYTEESFYNSDP
-1000 VGVRQN
+1000 IGVRQN
-1006 VEYTHRDY
+1006 TTSSYRDY
-1014 TIYAGSQRM
+1014 NIYAASQRM
-1023 EHDLMYIM
+1023 EHDLMYLM
-1031 ILHEDEYA
+1031 IIPEDEFSQ
-1039 ELTLPTGIGSGN
+1039 LNFPQGIGSGEV
-1051 IFNRKL
+1051 FNRKL
-1057 QNLKDVNRVYYLFL
+1057 EVINDVNRVYYLFM
-1071 SPIATSGSQDLI
+1071 SPIGTSGSQAQLDNRAI
-1083 DDREVA
+1083 A
-1089 VGKYFIDN
+1089 VGKRFIDY

>member
-1 MSFAYKKLNPADIKS
+1 MSFAYKKLNPAEIKS

-26 YDSSSYADN
+26 YDSSSYVDN

-43 YIPITADRPFD
+43 YIPITTDQPFD
-54 PANDNLTTDQNYRR
+54 PQNDNLTTDQQYRR

-79 QNYLTKSSQDQEVGD
+79 QNYVTKSSQDQDIGD
-94 DALIYPANTN
+94 DTLVYPENTN
-104 YFWHSSSYDNYL
+104 YFWHSSSYDNYI
-116 QNTMNSGSY
+116 QNTMNSGSFS
-125 PNYRSFP
+125 NFKSFP
-132 YFEKVENDYDGDAQ
+132 YFEKVENDYDGTAA
-146 YGTALYFIENAAKIR
+146 YGSALYFVENAAKIR
-161 VISVPKNIYGEGIKP
+161 VISIPKNIYGEGVKP

-207 AAKYSDP
+207 AAEYSNP
-214 ISKYAGAGNELAV
+214 ISKYAGNANSLAV

-267 TEKTLNILAQDF
+267 TEKTLNILETDF

-289 VSTFTYPNYTFPDY
+289 VKTFTYPGYTFPDFS
-303 TVSSSGDIVIT
+303 VSGSGDIVIT

-319 VAPGEYRLYYSVE
+319 VSPGGYGLYYSVE

-344 VLTLTSD
+344 ILTLTSD
-351 PLVSSINS
+351 PLTSSINS
-359 VTESCYQNTD
+359 ITQSCYQNTGN
-369 DISASVT
+369 ISASVT

-383 PPYSWSIDGTN
+383 PPYSWSIDNTN

-402 QPVVSASIFPS
+402 QPVVSASIYPS
-413 RSVILSVKDVDG
+413 RSVVLSIVDVDG
-425 TIVTNSLDT
+425 TLVTNSIDT

-448 SNCGTA
+448 SHCGTA

-472 SASFSNSVE
+472 SASFLNSVE

-522 ILKHINCYGSSTGEI
+522 LIKHIDCYGSSTGDI
-537 YLDRFDDEGE
+537 YLDTFDSDGE
-547 ERDPELYLTGG
+547 ERDQDLYLTGG

-567 GPDGFNT
+567 GPNGFNT
-574 SSDYL
+574 SSDYI

-599 GFTFDLTSSEQMLY
+599 GFTFDITSSEQMLY

-620 SSAYTSSLLISNLT
+620 SSAFTSSLLVSNLT
-634 GGIFPYSLT
+634 GGIFPYNLT
-643 ASTNLSEYFLD
+643 ASTNLSEYTLF
-654 VTESGTF
+654 VTASGTF

-683 TCSAATTS
+683 TCSAATES
-691 VEIFGRAWELTG
+691 VEIFGRTWQLTG
-703 SNCEDGTGSFTGQQV
+703 SNCEDGTGSLTGKDV
-718 GQRNFNFYTNEPTG
+718 GQRNLNFYNTP
-732 SEWVTIHISSG
+732 SG
-743 SESPVELATSSSLT
+743 SEYVTVLIHSGSETPIQIVTSGSAT
-757 GSFTWSFNDTL
+757 GSFVWNFNDTL
-768 YIDIYT
+768 YIDVNT

-781 LRREFSGSRDDE
+781 LRREFSGSRYDE

-800 GSEITSSAIIT
+800 GSEVTNSAIIL
-811 GNANMIHFGEN
+811 GNANMTNFNEN
-822 LDVSLAFGPDYNIS
+822 IDVSLTFGTSHSIS
-836 SLHLTASKVNTEN
+836 SLHLTASKVNSEN
-849 LATNIN
+849 LPTNIN
-855 FKFDRQIPLAKIRD
+855 FKFTKQYNLDDIRD
-869 NFTGSAANLALTG
+869 NFTASANFLSLTG

-893 SNFIARNDEFIDILY
+893 SNFIARNDEFTDITY
-908 GNTGSFI
+908 GNSGSFI
-915 GPNTKLFRD
+915 GPNTLLFRD
-924 AYAFGNIINTISGS
+924 SYAFGNVLNTISGS
-938 NVEYTSGSIWSG
+938 NIEYTDGDIWSG
-950 SVSASYFGA
+950 SVSASYFGGE
-959 DNAYYFTQRTDK
+959 NAQYFTQRTDK
-971 VWLLTADVDNIEFLD
+971 VWMLAADIDNIGFLD
-986 VYSYTDADQYENDP
+986 VYSYTEEGFYNSDP
-1000 VGVRQN
+1000 IGVRQN
-1006 VEYTHRDY
+1006 TTSSYRDY
-1014 TIYAGSQRM
+1014 NIYAASQRM
-1023 EHDLMYIM
+1023 EHDLMYLM
-1031 ILHEDEYA
+1031 IIPEDEFSQ
-1039 ELTLPTGIGSGN
+1039 LNFPQGIGSGEV
-1051 IFNRKL
+1051 FNRKL
-1057 QNLKDVNRVYYLFL
+1057 EVINDVNRVYYLFM
-1071 SPIATSGSQDLI
+1071 SPIGTSGSQAQLDNRAI
-1083 DDREVA
+1083 A
-1089 VGKYFIDN
+1089 VGKRFIDY

>member
-1 MSFAYKKLNPADIKS
+1 MSFAYKKLNPAEIKS

-26 YDSSSYADN
+26 YDSSSYVDN

-43 YIPITADRPFD
+43 YIPITDDRPFD
-54 PANDNLTTDQNYRR
+54 PQNDNLTTDQNYRR

-79 QNYLTKSSQDQEVGD
+79 QNYVTKSSQDQDIGD
-94 DALIYPANTN
+94 DALIYPENTN

-116 QNTMNSGSY
+116 QNTMNSGSF
-125 PNYRSFP
+125 PNFRSFP
-132 YFEKVENDYDGDAQ
+132 YFEKVENDYDGDAE

-161 VISVPKNIYGEGIKP
+161 VISIPKNIYGEGIKP
-176 YTFELSGSEFFIA
+176 YTFQLSGSNYFIA
-189 DDGQGNLFDY
+189 DDGQGNLND
-199 VALTSEYN
+199 VIKVI
-207 AAKYSDP
+207 AKYGDQRYSDSNYGYSGENLE
-214 ISKYAGAGNELAV
+214 I
-227 PVGNIFYNH
+227 PVGNIFYDQ

-241 TNQDYLCFIEGSPV
+241 TNQDYLCFIEGNPV
-255 ARNDYPEILNVS
+255 ARNDYPELLNVQA
-267 TEKTLNILAQDF
+267 EKILNILESDF

-289 VSTFTYPNYTFPDY
+289 VSTWTYPNYSFPDF
-303 TVSSSGDIVIT
+303 TISGSGDLIIT

-344 VLTLTSD
+344 VLNLTSE
-351 PLVSSINS
+351 PLTSTVNS
-359 VTESCYQNTD
+359 LTESCYQNTGN
-369 DISASVT
+369 ISASVT
-376 FSIDKGV
+376 FSIDKGI

-413 RSVILSVKDVDG
+413 QSVILSVKDVDDN
-425 TIVTNSLDT
+425 IVTNSIDT
-434 AFLPISAA
+434 SFTIIDGKLW
-442 LFQDDV
+442 QDDV

-472 SASFSNSVE
+472 TASFSNSIE
-481 LPNTLSNLEVGTY
+481 LPNTFSNLEVGTY
-494 TVYLK
+494 TVHFK

-504 TTTSLIEV
+504 VTTSQIEV
-512 TKTTYVTASY
+512 TKTIPVTASY
-522 ILKHINCYGSSTGEI
+522 VLKHIDCFGSSTGEI
-537 YLDRFDDEGE
+537 YLDSFDSESLEEKDEA
-547 ERDPELYLTGG
+547 LYLTGG
-558 TEPFEYDWT
+558 TQPFTYDWT
-567 GPDGFNT
+567 GPGGFNT
-574 SSDYL
+574 SSNYL
-579 YNVPSGTYLL
+579 YNVPSGSYIL

-620 SSAYTSSLLISNLT
+620 SSAYTSSLVISNLT
-634 GGIFPYSLT
+634 GGIAPYDLT
-643 ASTNLSEYFLD
+643 ASTDLSTYYSFAI
-654 VTESGTF
+654 ESGTF
-661 SIPLEADELN
+661 SIPLTADELN
-671 SGSCSVFIQDFL
+671 SGSCSVYISDAL
-683 TCSAATTS
+683 TCSAATES
-691 VEIFGRAWELTG
+691 IEIFGRTWELTG
-703 SNCEDGTGSFTGQQV
+703 SNCEDGTGSFIGQQV
-718 GQRNFNFYTNEPTG
+718 GQRNLNFYTNEPTG
-732 SEWVTIHISSG
+732 AEWVTVMIHSG

-793 TGPANIT
+793 TGPANVT

-836 SLHLTASKVNTEN
+836 SLHLTASKINTEN

-893 SNFIARNDEFIDILY
+893 SNFIARNDEFIDIIY

-915 GPNTKLFRD
+915 GPNKLLFRD
-924 AYAFGNIINTISGS
+924 SYAFGNIINTISGS

-971 VWLLTADVDNIEFLD
+971 VWLMTADVDNIEFLD
-986 VYSYTDADQYENDP
+986 VYSYTNADQYENDP

-1006 VEYTHRDY
+1006 VEYTHREY
-1014 TIYAGSQRM
+1014 TIFAGSQRM

-1031 ILHEDEYA
+1031 IVHEDEYA

-1083 DDREVA
+1083 DDRAVA
-1089 VGKYFIDN
+1089 VGQYFIDN

>member
-1 MSFAYKKLNPADIKS
+1 MSFAYKKLNPAEIKS

-43 YIPITADRPFD
+43 YIPITVDQPFD
-54 PANDNLTTDQNYRR
+54 PQNDNLTTDQQYRR

-79 QNYLTKSSQDQEVGD
+79 QNYVTKSSQDQDVGD
-94 DALIYPANTN
+94 DTLIYPENTN
-104 YFWHSSSYDNYL
+104 YFWHSSSYDNYI
-116 QNTMNSGSY
+116 QNTMNSGSFS
-125 PNYRSFP
+125 NFKSFP
-132 YFEKVENDYDGDAQ
+132 YFEKVENDYDGTAA
-146 YGTALYFIENAAKIR
+146 YGSALYFVENAAKIR
-161 VISVPKNIYGEGIKP
+161 VISIPKNIYGEGVKP

-207 AAKYSDP
+207 AAEYSNP
-214 ISKYAGAGNELAV
+214 ISKYAGDANSLAV

-267 TEKTLNILAQDF
+267 TEKTLNILETDF

-289 VSTFTYPNYTFPDY
+289 VKTFTYPGYTFPDFS
-303 TVSSSGDIVIT
+303 VSGSGDIVIT

-319 VAPGEYRLYYSVE
+319 VSPGGYGLYYSVE

-344 VLTLTSD
+344 ILTLTSD
-351 PLVSSINS
+351 PLTSSINS
-359 VTESCYQNTD
+359 ITQSCYQNTGNV
-369 DISASVT
+369 SASVT

-383 PPYSWSIDGTN
+383 PPYSWSIDNTN

-402 QPVVSASIFPS
+402 QPVVSASIYPS
-413 RSVILSVKDVDG
+413 RSVVLSIVDVDG
-425 TIVTNSLDT
+425 TLVTNSIDT

-448 SNCGTA
+448 SHCGTA

-472 SASFSNSVE
+472 SASFLNSVE

-522 ILKHINCYGSSTGEI
+522 LIKHIDCYGSSTGDI
-537 YLDRFDDEGE
+537 YLDTFDSDGE
-547 ERDPELYLTGG
+547 ERDQDLYLTGG

-567 GPDGFNT
+567 GPNGFNT
-574 SSDYL
+574 SSDYI

-599 GFTFDLTSSEQMLY
+599 GFTFDITSSEQMLY

-620 SSAYTSSLLISNLT
+620 SSAFTSSLLVSNLT
-634 GGIFPYSLT
+634 GGIFPYNLT
-643 ASTNLSEYFLD
+643 ASTNLSEYTLF
-654 VTESGTF
+654 VTASGTF

-683 TCSAATTS
+683 TCSAATES
-691 VEIFGRAWELTG
+691 VEIFGRTWQLTG
-703 SNCEDGTGSFTGQQV
+703 SNCEDGTGSLTGKDV
-718 GQRNFNFYTNEPTG
+718 GQRNLNFYNTP
-732 SEWVTIHISSG
+732 SG
-743 SESPVELATSSSLT
+743 SEYVTVLIHSGSETPIQIVTSGSAT
-757 GSFTWSFNDTL
+757 GSFVWNFNDTL
-768 YIDIYT
+768 YIDVNT

-781 LRREFSGSRDDE
+781 LRREFSGSRYDE

-800 GSEITSSAIIT
+800 GSEVTNSAIIL
-811 GNANMIHFGEN
+811 GNANITNFNEN
-822 LDVSLAFGPDYNIS
+822 IDVSLTFGTSHSIS
-836 SLHLTASKVNTEN
+836 SLHLTASKVNSEN
-849 LATNIN
+849 LPTNIN
-855 FKFDRQIPLAKIRD
+855 FKFTKQYNLDDIRD
-869 NFTGSAANLALTG
+869 NFTASANFLSLTG

-893 SNFIARNDEFIDILY
+893 SNFIARNDEFTDIIY
-908 GNTGSFI
+908 GNSGSFI
-915 GPNTKLFRD
+915 GPNTLLFRD
-924 AYAFGNIINTISGS
+924 SYAFGNVLNTISGS
-938 NVEYTSGSIWSG
+938 NIEYTDGDIWSG
-950 SVSASYFGA
+950 SVSASYFGGE
-959 DNAYYFTQRTDK
+959 NAQYFTQRTDK
-971 VWLLTADVDNIEFLD
+971 VWMLAADIDNIGFLD
-986 VYSYTDADQYENDP
+986 VYSYTEEGFYNSDP
-1000 VGVRQN
+1000 IGVRQN
-1006 VEYTHRDY
+1006 TTSSYRDY
-1014 TIYAGSQRM
+1014 NIYAASQRM
-1023 EHDLMYIM
+1023 EHDLMYLM
-1031 ILHEDEYA
+1031 IIPEDEFSQ
-1039 ELTLPTGIGSGN
+1039 LNFPQGIGSGEV
-1051 IFNRKL
+1051 FNRKL
-1057 QNLKDVNRVYYLFL
+1057 EVINDVNRVYYLFM
-1071 SPIATSGSQDLI
+1071 SPIGTSGSQAQLDNRAI
-1083 DDREVA
+1083 A
-1089 VGKYFIDN
+1089 VGKRFIDY

>member
-1 MSFAYKKLNPADIKS
+1 MSFAYKKLNPAEIKS

-26 YDSSSYADN
+26 YDSSSYVDN

-43 YIPITADRPFD
+43 YIPITTDQPFD
-54 PANDNLTTDQNYRR
+54 PQNDNLTTDQQYRR

-79 QNYLTKSSQDQEVGD
+79 QNYVTKSSQDQDIGD
-94 DALIYPANTN
+94 DTLVYPENTN
-104 YFWHSSSYDNYL
+104 YFWHSSSYDNYI
-116 QNTMNSGSY
+116 QNTMNSGSFS
-125 PNYRSFP
+125 NFKSFP
-132 YFEKVENDYDGDAQ
+132 YFEKVENDYDGTAA
-146 YGTALYFIENAAKIR
+146 YGSALYFVENAAKIR
-161 VISVPKNIYGEGIKP
+161 VISIPKNIYGEGVKP

-207 AAKYSDP
+207 AAEYSNP
-214 ISKYAGAGNELAV
+214 ISKYAGDANSLAV

-267 TEKTLNILAQDF
+267 TEKTLNILETDF

-289 VSTFTYPNYTFPDY
+289 VKTFTYPGYTFPDFS
-303 TVSSSGDIVIT
+303 VSGSGDIVIT

-319 VAPGEYRLYYSVE
+319 VSPGGYGLYYSVE

-344 VLTLTSD
+344 ILTLTSD
-351 PLVSSINS
+351 PLTSSINS
-359 VTESCYQNTD
+359 ITQSCYQNTGN
-369 DISASVT
+369 ISASVT

-383 PPYSWSIDGTN
+383 PPYSWSIDNTN

-402 QPVVSASIFPS
+402 QPVVSASIYPS
-413 RSVILSVKDVDG
+413 RSVVLSIVDVDG
-425 TIVTNSLDT
+425 TLVTNSIDT

-448 SNCGTA
+448 SHCGTA

-472 SASFSNSVE
+472 SASFLNSVE

-522 ILKHINCYGSSTGEI
+522 LIKHIDCYGSSTGDI
-537 YLDRFDDEGE
+537 YLDTFDSDGE
-547 ERDPELYLTGG
+547 ERDQDLYLTGG

-567 GPDGFNT
+567 GPNGFNT
-574 SSDYL
+574 SSDYI

-599 GFTFDLTSSEQMLY
+599 GFTFDITSSEQMLY

-620 SSAYTSSLLISNLT
+620 SSAFTSSLLVSNLT
-634 GGIFPYSLT
+634 GGIFPYNLT
-643 ASTNLSEYFLD
+643 ASTNLSEYTLF
-654 VTESGTF
+654 VTASGTF

-683 TCSAATTS
+683 TCSAATES
-691 VEIFGRAWELTG
+691 VEIFGRTWQLTG
-703 SNCEDGTGSFTGQQV
+703 SNCEDGTGSLIGKDV
-718 GQRNFNFYTNEPTG
+718 GQRNLNFYNTP
-732 SEWVTIHISSG
+732 SG
-743 SESPVELATSSSLT
+743 SEYVTVLIHSGSETPIQIVTSGSAT
-757 GSFTWSFNDTL
+757 GSFVWNFNDTL
-768 YIDIYT
+768 YIDVNT

-781 LRREFSGSRDDE
+781 LRREFSGSRYDE

-800 GSEITSSAIIT
+800 GSEVTNSAIIL
-811 GNANMIHFGEN
+811 GNANMTNFNEN
-822 LDVSLAFGPDYNIS
+822 IDVSLTFGTSHSIS
-836 SLHLTASKVNTEN
+836 SLHLTASKVNSEN
-849 LATNIN
+849 LPTNIN
-855 FKFDRQIPLAKIRD
+855 FKFTKQYNLDDIRD
-869 NFTGSAANLALTG
+869 NFTASANFLSLTG

-893 SNFIARNDEFIDILY
+893 SNFIARNDEFTDITY
-908 GNTGSFI
+908 GNSGSFI
-915 GPNTKLFRD
+915 GPNTLLFRD
-924 AYAFGNIINTISGS
+924 SYAFGNVLNTISGS
-938 NVEYTSGSIWSG
+938 NIEYTDGDIWSG
-950 SVSASYFGA
+950 SVSASYFGGE
-959 DNAYYFTQRTDK
+959 NAQYFTQRTDK
-971 VWLLTADVDNIEFLD
+971 VWMLAADIDNIGFLD
-986 VYSYTDADQYENDP
+986 VYSYTEEGFYNSDP
-1000 VGVRQN
+1000 IGVRQN
-1006 VEYTHRDY
+1006 TTSSYRDY
-1014 TIYAGSQRM
+1014 NIYAASQRM
-1023 EHDLMYIM
+1023 EHDLMYLM
-1031 ILHEDEYA
+1031 IIPEDEFSQ
-1039 ELTLPTGIGSGN
+1039 LNFPQGIGSGEV
-1051 IFNRKL
+1051 FNRKL
-1057 QNLKDVNRVYYLFL
+1057 EVINDVNRVYYLFM
-1071 SPIATSGSQDLI
+1071 SPIGTSGSQAQLDNRAI
-1083 DDREVA
+1083 A
-1089 VGKYFIDN
+1089 VGKRFIDY

>member
-1 MSFAYKKLNPADIKS
+1 MSFAYKKLNPAEIKS

-26 YDSSSYADN
+26 YDSSSYVDN

-43 YIPITADRPFD
+43 YIPITTDQPFD
-54 PANDNLTTDQNYRR
+54 PQNDNLTTDQQYRR

-79 QNYLTKSSQDQEVGD
+79 QNYVTKSSQDQDIGD
-94 DALIYPANTN
+94 DTLVYPENTN
-104 YFWHSSSYDNYL
+104 YFWHSSSYDNYI
-116 QNTMNSGSY
+116 QNTMNSGSFS
-125 PNYRSFP
+125 NFKSFP
-132 YFEKVENDYDGDAQ
+132 YFEKVENDYDGTAA
-146 YGTALYFIENAAKIR
+146 YGSALYFVENAAKIR
-161 VISVPKNIYGEGIKP
+161 VISIPKNIYGEGVKP

-207 AAKYSDP
+207 AAEYSNP
-214 ISKYAGAGNELAV
+214 ISKYAGDANSLAV

-267 TEKTLNILAQDF
+267 TEKTLNILETDF

-289 VSTFTYPNYTFPDY
+289 VKTFTYPGYTFPDFS
-303 TVSSSGDIVIT
+303 VSGSGDIVIT

-319 VAPGEYRLYYSVE
+319 VSPGGYGLYYSVE

-344 VLTLTSD
+344 ILTLTSD
-351 PLVSSINS
+351 PLTSSINS
-359 VTESCYQNTD
+359 ITQSCYQNTGN
-369 DISASVT
+369 ISASVT

-383 PPYSWSIDGTN
+383 PPYSWSIDNTN

-402 QPVVSASIFPS
+402 QPVVSASIYPS
-413 RSVILSVKDVDG
+413 RSVVLSIVDVDG
-425 TIVTNSLDT
+425 TLVTNSIDT

-448 SNCGTA
+448 SHCGTA

-472 SASFSNSVE
+472 SASFLNSVE

-522 ILKHINCYGSSTGEI
+522 LIKHIDCYGSSTGDI
-537 YLDRFDDEGE
+537 YLDTFDSDGE
-547 ERDPELYLTGG
+547 ERDQDLYLTGG

-567 GPDGFNT
+567 GPNGFNT
-574 SSDYL
+574 SSDYI

-599 GFTFDLTSSEQMLY
+599 GFTFDITSSEQMLY

-620 SSAYTSSLLISNLT
+620 SSAFTSSLLVSNLT
-634 GGIFPYSLT
+634 GGIFPYNLT
-643 ASTNLSEYFLD
+643 ASTNLSEYTLF
-654 VTESGTF
+654 VTASGTF

-683 TCSAATTS
+683 TCSAATES
-691 VEIFGRAWELTG
+691 VEIFGRTWQLTG
-703 SNCEDGTGSFTGQQV
+703 SNCEDGTGSLIGKDV
-718 GQRNFNFYTNEPTG
+718 GQRNLNFYNTP
-732 SEWVTIHISSG
+732 SG
-743 SESPVELATSSSLT
+743 SEYVTVLIHSGSETPIQIVTSGSAT
-757 GSFTWSFNDTL
+757 GSFVWNFNDTL
-768 YIDIYT
+768 YIDVNT

-781 LRREFSGSRDDE
+781 LRREFSGSRYDE

-800 GSEITSSAIIT
+800 GSEVTNSAIIL
-811 GNANMIHFGEN
+811 GNANMTNFNEN
-822 LDVSLAFGPDYNIS
+822 IDVSLTFGTSHSIS
-836 SLHLTASKVNTEN
+836 SLHLTASKVNSEN
-849 LATNIN
+849 LPTNIN
-855 FKFDRQIPLAKIRD
+855 FKFTKQYNLDDIRD
-869 NFTGSAANLALTG
+869 NFTASANFLSLTG

-893 SNFIARNDEFIDILY
+893 SNFIARNDEFTDIIY
-908 GNTGSFI
+908 GNSGSFI
-915 GPNTKLFRD
+915 GPNTLLFRD
-924 AYAFGNIINTISGS
+924 SYAFGNVLNTISGS
-938 NVEYTSGSIWSG
+938 NIEYTDGDIWSG
-950 SVSASYFGA
+950 SVSASYFGGE
-959 DNAYYFTQRTDK
+959 NAQYFTQRTDK
-971 VWLLTADVDNIEFLD
+971 VWMLAADIDNIGFLD
-986 VYSYTDADQYENDP
+986 VYSYTEEGFYNSDP
-1000 VGVRQN
+1000 IGVRQN
-1006 VEYTHRDY
+1006 TTSSYRDY
-1014 TIYAGSQRM
+1014 NIYAASQRM
-1023 EHDLMYIM
+1023 EHDLMYLM
-1031 ILHEDEYA
+1031 IIPEDEFSQ
-1039 ELTLPTGIGSGN
+1039 LNFPQGIGSGEV
-1051 IFNRKL
+1051 FNRKL
-1057 QNLKDVNRVYYLFL
+1057 EVINDVNRVYYLFM
-1071 SPIATSGSQDLI
+1071 SPIGTSGSQAQLDNRAI
-1083 DDREVA
+1083 A
-1089 VGKYFIDN
+1089 VGKRFIDY

>member
-1 MSFAYKKLNPADIKS
+1 MSFAYKKLNPAEIKS

-26 YDSSSYADN
+26 YDSSSYVDN

-43 YIPITADRPFD
+43 YIPITTDQPFD
-54 PANDNLTTDQNYRR
+54 PQNDNLTTDQQYRR

-79 QNYLTKSSQDQEVGD
+79 QNYVTKSSQDQDVGD
-94 DALIYPANTN
+94 DTLVYPENTN
-104 YFWHSSSYDNYL
+104 YFWHSSSYDNYI
-116 QNTMNSGSY
+116 QNTMNSGSFS
-125 PNYRSFP
+125 NFKSFP
-132 YFEKVENDYDGDAQ
+132 YFEKVENDYDGTAA
-146 YGTALYFIENAAKIR
+146 YGSALYFVENAAKIR
-161 VISVPKNIYGEGIKP
+161 VISIPKNIYGEGVKP

-207 AAKYSDP
+207 AAEYSNP
-214 ISKYAGAGNELAV
+214 ISKYAGDANSLAV

-267 TEKTLNILAQDF
+267 TEKTLNILETDF

-289 VSTFTYPNYTFPDY
+289 VKTFTYPGYTFPDFS
-303 TVSSSGDIVIT
+303 VSGSGDIVIT

-319 VAPGEYRLYYSVE
+319 VSPGGYGLYYSVE

-344 VLTLTSD
+344 ILTLTSD
-351 PLVSSINS
+351 PLTSSINS
-359 VTESCYQNTD
+359 ITQSCYQNTGNV
-369 DISASVT
+369 SASVT

-383 PPYSWSIDGTN
+383 PPYSWSIDNTN

-402 QPVVSASIFPS
+402 QPVVSASIYPS
-413 RSVILSVKDVDG
+413 RSVVLSIVDVDG
-425 TIVTNSLDT
+425 TLVTNSIDT

-448 SNCGTA
+448 SHCGTA

-472 SASFSNSVE
+472 SASFLNSVE

-522 ILKHINCYGSSTGEI
+522 LIKHIDCYGSSTGDI
-537 YLDRFDDEGE
+537 YLDTFDSDGE
-547 ERDPELYLTGG
+547 ERDQDLYLTGG

-567 GPDGFNT
+567 GPNGFNT
-574 SSDYL
+574 SSDYI

-599 GFTFDLTSSEQMLY
+599 GFTFDITSSEQMLY

-620 SSAYTSSLLISNLT
+620 SSAFTSSLLVSNLT
-634 GGIFPYSLT
+634 GGIFPYNLT
-643 ASTNLSEYFLD
+643 ASTNLSEYTLF
-654 VTESGTF
+654 VTASGTF

-683 TCSAATTS
+683 TCSAATES
-691 VEIFGRAWELTG
+691 VEIFGRTWQLTG
-703 SNCEDGTGSFTGQQV
+703 SNCEDGTGSLIGKDV
-718 GQRNFNFYTNEPTG
+718 GQRNLNFYNTP
-732 SEWVTIHISSG
+732 SG
-743 SESPVELATSSSLT
+743 SEYVTVLIHSGSETPIQIVTSGSAT
-757 GSFTWSFNDTL
+757 GSFVWNFNDTL
-768 YIDIYT
+768 YIDVNT

-781 LRREFSGSRDDE
+781 LRREFSGSRYDE

-800 GSEITSSAIIT
+800 GSEVTNSAIIL
-811 GNANMIHFGEN
+811 GNANITNFNEN
-822 LDVSLAFGPDYNIS
+822 IDVSLTFGTSHSIS
-836 SLHLTASKVNTEN
+836 SLHLTASKVNSEN
-849 LATNIN
+849 LPTNIN
-855 FKFDRQIPLAKIRD
+855 FKFTKQYNLDDIRD
-869 NFTGSAANLALTG
+869 NFTASANFLSLTG

-893 SNFIARNDEFIDILY
+893 SNFIARNDEFTDITY
-908 GNTGSFI
+908 GNSGSFI
-915 GPNTKLFRD
+915 GPNTLLFRD
-924 AYAFGNIINTISGS
+924 SYAFGNVLNTISGS
-938 NVEYTSGSIWSG
+938 NIEYTDGDIWSG
-950 SVSASYFGA
+950 SVSASYFGGE
-959 DNAYYFTQRTDK
+959 NAQYFTQRTDK
-971 VWLLTADVDNIEFLD
+971 VWMLAADIDNIGFLD
-986 VYSYTDADQYENDP
+986 VYSYTEESFYNSDP
-1000 VGVRQN
+1000 IGVRQN
-1006 VEYTHRDY
+1006 TTSSYRDY
-1014 TIYAGSQRM
+1014 NIYAASQRM
-1023 EHDLMYIM
+1023 EHDLMYLM
-1031 ILHEDEYA
+1031 IIPEDEFSQ
-1039 ELTLPTGIGSGN
+1039 LNFPQGIGSGEV
-1051 IFNRKL
+1051 FNRKL
-1057 QNLKDVNRVYYLFL
+1057 EVINDVNRVYYLFM
-1071 SPIATSGSQDLI
+1071 SPIGTSGSQAQLDNRAI
-1083 DDREVA
+1083 A
-1089 VGKYFIDN
+1089 VGKRFIDY

>member
-1 MSFAYKKLNPADIKS
+1 MSFAYKKLNPAEIKS

-26 YDSSSYADN
+26 YDSSSYVDN

-43 YIPITADRPFD
+43 YIPITTDQPFD
-54 PANDNLTTDQNYRR
+54 PQNDNLTTDQQYRR

-79 QNYLTKSSQDQEVGD
+79 QNYVTKSSQDQDIGD
-94 DALIYPANTN
+94 DTLVYPENTN
-104 YFWHSSSYDNYL
+104 YFWHSSSYDNYI
-116 QNTMNSGSY
+116 QNTMNSGSFS
-125 PNYRSFP
+125 NFKSFP
-132 YFEKVENDYDGDAQ
+132 YFEKVENDYDGTAA
-146 YGTALYFIENAAKIR
+146 YGSALYFVENAAKIR
-161 VISVPKNIYGEGIKP
+161 VISIPKNIYGEGVKP

-207 AAKYSDP
+207 AAEYSNP
-214 ISKYAGAGNELAV
+214 ISKYAGDANSLAV

-267 TEKTLNILAQDF
+267 TEKTLNILETDF

-289 VSTFTYPNYTFPDY
+289 VKTFTYPGYTFPDFS
-303 TVSSSGDIVIT
+303 VSGSGDIVIT

-319 VAPGEYRLYYSVE
+319 VSPGGYGLYYSVE

-344 VLTLTSD
+344 ILTLTSD
-351 PLVSSINS
+351 PLTSSINS
-359 VTESCYQNTD
+359 ITQSCYQNTGN
-369 DISASVT
+369 ISASVT

-383 PPYSWSIDGTN
+383 PPYSWSIDNTN

-402 QPVVSASIFPS
+402 QPVVSASIYPS
-413 RSVILSVKDVDG
+413 RSVVLSIVDVDG
-425 TIVTNSLDT
+425 TLVTNSIDT

-448 SNCGTA
+448 SHCGTA

-472 SASFSNSVE
+472 SASFLNSVK

-522 ILKHINCYGSSTGEI
+522 LIKHIDCYGSSTGDI
-537 YLDRFDDEGE
+537 YLDTFDSDGE
-547 ERDPELYLTGG
+547 ERDQDLYLTGG

-567 GPDGFNT
+567 GPNGFNT
-574 SSDYL
+574 SSDYI

-599 GFTFDLTSSEQMLY
+599 GFTFDITSSEQMLY

-620 SSAYTSSLLISNLT
+620 SSAFTSSLLISNLT
-634 GGIFPYSLT
+634 GGIFPYDLT
-643 ASTNLSEYFLD
+643 ASTNLSEYTLF
-654 VTESGTF
+654 VTASGTF

-683 TCSAATTS
+683 TCSAATES
-691 VEIFGRAWELTG
+691 VEIFGRTWQLTG
-703 SNCEDGTGSFTGQQV
+703 SNCEDGTGSLIGKDV
-718 GQRNFNFYTNEPTG
+718 GQRNLNFYNTP
-732 SEWVTIHISSG
+732 SG
-743 SESPVELATSSSLT
+743 SEYVTVLIHSGSETPIQIVTSGSAT
-757 GSFTWSFNDTL
+757 GSFVWNFNDTL
-768 YIDIYT
+768 YIDVNT

-781 LRREFSGSRDDE
+781 LRREFSGSRYDE

-800 GSEITSSAIIT
+800 GSEVTNSAIIL
-811 GNANMIHFGEN
+811 GNANMTNFNEN
-822 LDVSLAFGPDYNIS
+822 IDVSLTFGTSHSIS
-836 SLHLTASKVNTEN
+836 SLHLTASKVNSEN
-849 LATNIN
+849 LPTNIN
-855 FKFDRQIPLAKIRD
+855 FKFTKQYNLDDIRD
-869 NFTGSAANLALTG
+869 NFTASANFLSLTG

-893 SNFIARNDEFIDILY
+893 SNFIARNDEFTDIIY
-908 GNTGSFI
+908 GNSGSFI
-915 GPNTKLFRD
+915 GPNTLLFRD
-924 AYAFGNIINTISGS
+924 SYAFGNVLNTISGS
-938 NVEYTSGSIWSG
+938 NIEYTDGDIWSG
-950 SVSASYFGA
+950 SVSASYFGGE
-959 DNAYYFTQRTDK
+959 NAQYFTQRTDK
-971 VWLLTADVDNIEFLD
+971 VWMLAADIDNIGFLD
-986 VYSYTDADQYENDP
+986 VYSYTEEGFYNSDP
-1000 VGVRQN
+1000 IGVRQN
-1006 VEYTHRDY
+1006 TTSSYRDY
-1014 TIYAGSQRM
+1014 NIYAASQRM
-1023 EHDLMYIM
+1023 EHDLMYLM
-1031 ILHEDEYA
+1031 IIPEDEFSQ
-1039 ELTLPTGIGSGN
+1039 LNFPQGIGSGEV
-1051 IFNRKL
+1051 FNRKL
-1057 QNLKDVNRVYYLFL
+1057 EVINDVNRVYYLFM
-1071 SPIATSGSQDLI
+1071 SPIGTSGSQAQLDNRAI
-1083 DDREVA
+1083 A
-1089 VGKYFIDN
+1089 VGKRFIDY

>member
-1 MSFAYKKLNPADIKS
+1 MSFAYKKLNPAEIKS

-26 YDSSSYADN
+26 YDSSSYVDN

-43 YIPITADRPFD
+43 YIPITVDQPFD
-54 PANDNLTTDQNYRR
+54 PQNDNLTTDQQYRR

-79 QNYLTKSSQDQEVGD
+79 QNYVTKSSQDQDVGD
-94 DALIYPANTN
+94 DTLVYPENTN
-104 YFWHSSSYDNYL
+104 YFWHSSSYDNYI
-116 QNTMNSGSY
+116 QNTMNSGSFS
-125 PNYRSFP
+125 NFKSFP
-132 YFEKVENDYDGDAQ
+132 YFEKVENDYDGTAA
-146 YGTALYFIENAAKIR
+146 YGSALYFVENAAKIR
-161 VISVPKNIYGEGIKP
+161 VISIPKNIYGEGVKP

-207 AAKYSDP
+207 AAEYSNP
-214 ISKYAGAGNELAV
+214 ISKYAGDANSLAV

-267 TEKTLNILAQDF
+267 TEKTLNILETDF

-289 VSTFTYPNYTFPDY
+289 VKTFTYPGYTFPDFS
-303 TVSSSGDIVIT
+303 VSGSGDIVIT

-319 VAPGEYRLYYSVE
+319 VSPGGYGLYYSVE

-344 VLTLTSD
+344 ILTLTSD
-351 PLVSSINS
+351 PLTSSINS
-359 VTESCYQNTD
+359 ITQSCYQNTGN
-369 DISASVT
+369 ISASVT

-383 PPYSWSIDGTN
+383 PPYSWSIDNTN

-402 QPVVSASIFPS
+402 QPVVSASIYPS
-413 RSVILSVKDVDG
+413 RSVVLSIVDVDG
-425 TIVTNSLDT
+425 TLVTNSIDT

-448 SNCGTA
+448 SHCGTA

-472 SASFSNSVE
+472 SASFLNSVK

-522 ILKHINCYGSSTGEI
+522 LIKHIDCYGSSTGDI
-537 YLDRFDDEGE
+537 YLDTFDSDGE
-547 ERDPELYLTGG
+547 ERDQDLYLTGG
-558 TEPFEYDWT
+558 TEPFEYDWS
-567 GPDGFNT
+567 GPNGFNT
-574 SSDYL
+574 SSDYI

-599 GFTFDLTSSEQMLY
+599 GFTFDITSSEQMLY

-620 SSAYTSSLLISNLT
+620 SSAFTSSLLVSNLT
-634 GGIFPYSLT
+634 GGIFPYNLT
-643 ASTNLSEYFLD
+643 ASTNLSEYTLF
-654 VTESGTF
+654 VTASGTF

-683 TCSAATTS
+683 TCSAATES
-691 VEIFGRAWELTG
+691 VEIFGRTWQLTG
-703 SNCEDGTGSFTGQQV
+703 SNCEDGTGSLIGKDV
-718 GQRNFNFYTNEPTG
+718 GQRNLNFYNTP
-732 SEWVTIHISSG
+732 SG
-743 SESPVELATSSSLT
+743 SEYVTVLIHSGSETPIQIVTSGSAT
-757 GSFTWSFNDTL
+757 GSFVWNFNDTL
-768 YIDIYT
+768 YIDVNT

-781 LRREFSGSRDDE
+781 LRREFSGSRYDE
-793 TGPANIT
+793 AGPANIT
-800 GSEITSSAIIT
+800 GSEVTNSAIIL
-811 GNANMIHFGEN
+811 GNANITNFNEN
-822 LDVSLAFGPDYNIS
+822 IDVSLTFGTSHSIS
-836 SLHLTASKVNTEN
+836 SLHLTASKVNSEN
-849 LATNIN
+849 LPTNIN
-855 FKFDRQIPLAKIRD
+855 FKFTKQYNLDDIRD
-869 NFTGSAANLALTG
+869 NFTASANFLSLTG

-893 SNFIARNDEFIDILY
+893 SNFIARNDEFTDITY
-908 GNTGSFI
+908 GNSGSFI
-915 GPNTKLFRD
+915 GPNTLLFRD
-924 AYAFGNIINTISGS
+924 SYAFGNVLNTISGS
-938 NVEYTSGSIWSG
+938 NIEYTDGDIWSG
-950 SVSASYFGA
+950 SVSASYFGGE
-959 DNAYYFTQRTDK
+959 NAQYFTQRTDK
-971 VWLLTADVDNIEFLD
+971 VWMLAADIDNIGFLD
-986 VYSYTDADQYENDP
+986 VYSYTEEGFYNSDP
-1000 VGVRQN
+1000 IGVRQN
-1006 VEYTHRDY
+1006 TTSSYRDY
-1014 TIYAGSQRM
+1014 NIYAASQRM
-1023 EHDLMYIM
+1023 EHDLMYLM
-1031 ILHEDEYA
+1031 IIPEDEFSQ
-1039 ELTLPTGIGSGN
+1039 LNFPQGIGSGEV
-1051 IFNRKL
+1051 FNRKL
-1057 QNLKDVNRVYYLFL
+1057 EVINDVNRVYYLFM
-1071 SPIATSGSQDLI
+1071 SPIGTSGSQAQLDNRAI
-1083 DDREVA
+1083 A
-1089 VGKYFIDN
+1089 VGKRFIDY

>member
-1 MSFAYKKLNPADIKS
+1 MSFAYKKLNPAEIKS

-26 YDSSSYADN
+26 YDSSSYVDN

-43 YIPITADRPFD
+43 YIPITTDQPFD
-54 PANDNLTTDQNYRR
+54 PQNDNLTTDQQYRR

-79 QNYLTKSSQDQEVGD
+79 QNYVTKSSQDQDIGD
-94 DALIYPANTN
+94 DTLVYPENTN
-104 YFWHSSSYDNYL
+104 YFWHSSSYDNYI
-116 QNTMNSGSY
+116 QNTMNSGSFS
-125 PNYRSFP
+125 NFKSFP
-132 YFEKVENDYDGDAQ
+132 YFEKVENDYDGTAA
-146 YGTALYFIENAAKIR
+146 YGSALYFVENAAKIR
-161 VISVPKNIYGEGIKP
+161 VISIPKNIYGEGVKP

-207 AAKYSDP
+207 AAEYSNP
-214 ISKYAGAGNELAV
+214 ISKYAGDANSLAV

-267 TEKTLNILAQDF
+267 TEKTLNILETDF

-289 VSTFTYPNYTFPDY
+289 VKTFTYPGYTFPDFS
-303 TVSSSGDIVIT
+303 VSGSGDIVIT

-319 VAPGEYRLYYSVE
+319 VSPGGYGLYYSVE

-344 VLTLTSD
+344 ILTLTSD
-351 PLVSSINS
+351 PLTSSINS
-359 VTESCYQNTD
+359 ITQSCYQNTGN
-369 DISASVT
+369 ISASVT

-383 PPYSWSIDGTN
+383 PPYSWSIDNTN

-402 QPVVSASIFPS
+402 QPVVSASIYPS
-413 RSVILSVKDVDG
+413 RSVVLSIVDVDG
-425 TIVTNSLDT
+425 TLVTNSIDT

-448 SNCGTA
+448 SHCGTA

-472 SASFSNSVE
+472 SASFLNSVK

-522 ILKHINCYGSSTGEI
+522 LIKHIDCYGSSTGDI
-537 YLDRFDDEGE
+537 YLDTFDSDGE
-547 ERDPELYLTGG
+547 ERDQDLYLTGG

-567 GPDGFNT
+567 GPNGFNT
-574 SSDYL
+574 SSDYI

-599 GFTFDLTSSEQMLY
+599 GFTFDITSSEQMLY

-620 SSAYTSSLLISNLT
+620 SSAFTSSLLVSNLT
-634 GGIFPYSLT
+634 GGIFPYNLT
-643 ASTNLSEYFLD
+643 ASTNLSEYTLF
-654 VTESGTF
+654 VTASGTF

-683 TCSAATTS
+683 TCSAATES
-691 VEIFGRAWELTG
+691 VEIFGRTWQLTG
-703 SNCEDGTGSFTGQQV
+703 SNCEDGTGSLIGKDV
-718 GQRNFNFYTNEPTG
+718 GQRNLNFYNTP
-732 SEWVTIHISSG
+732 SG
-743 SESPVELATSSSLT
+743 SEYVTVLIHSGSETPIQIVTSGSAT
-757 GSFTWSFNDTL
+757 GSFVWNFNDTL
-768 YIDIYT
+768 YIDVNT

-781 LRREFSGSRDDE
+781 LRREFSGSRYDE

-800 GSEITSSAIIT
+800 GSEVTNSAIIL
-811 GNANMIHFGEN
+811 GNANMTNFNEN
-822 LDVSLAFGPDYNIS
+822 IDVSLTFGTSHSIS
-836 SLHLTASKVNTEN
+836 SLHLTASKVNSEN
-849 LATNIN
+849 LPTNIN
-855 FKFDRQIPLAKIRD
+855 FKFTKQYNLDDIRD
-869 NFTGSAANLALTG
+869 NFTASANFLSLTG

-893 SNFIARNDEFIDILY
+893 SNFIARNDEFTDIIY
-908 GNTGSFI
+908 GNSGSFI
-915 GPNTKLFRD
+915 GPNTLLFRD
-924 AYAFGNIINTISGS
+924 SYAFGNVLNTISGS
-938 NVEYTSGSIWSG
+938 NIEYTDGDIWSG
-950 SVSASYFGA
+950 SVSASYFGGE
-959 DNAYYFTQRTDK
+959 NAQYFTQRTDK
-971 VWLLTADVDNIEFLD
+971 VWMLAADIDNIGFLD
-986 VYSYTDADQYENDP
+986 VYSYTEEGFYNSDP
-1000 VGVRQN
+1000 IGVRQN
-1006 VEYTHRDY
+1006 TTSSYRDY
-1014 TIYAGSQRM
+1014 NIYAASQRM
-1023 EHDLMYIM
+1023 EHDLMYLM
-1031 ILHEDEYA
+1031 IIPEDEFSQ
-1039 ELTLPTGIGSGN
+1039 LNFPQGIGSGEV
-1051 IFNRKL
+1051 FNRKL
-1057 QNLKDVNRVYYLFL
+1057 EVINDVNRVYYLFM
-1071 SPIATSGSQDLI
+1071 SPIGTSGSQAQLDNRAI
-1083 DDREVA
+1083 A
-1089 VGKYFIDN
+1089 VGKRFIDY

>member
-1 MSFAYKKLNPADIKS
+1 MSFAYKKLNPAEIKS

-26 YDSSSYADN
+26 YDSSSYVDN

-43 YIPITADRPFD
+43 YIPITTDQPFD
-54 PANDNLTTDQNYRR
+54 PQNDNLTTDQQYRR

-79 QNYLTKSSQDQEVGD
+79 QNYVTKSSQDQDIGD
-94 DALIYPANTN
+94 DTLVYPENTN
-104 YFWHSSSYDNYL
+104 YFWHSSSYDNYI
-116 QNTMNSGSY
+116 QNTMNSGSFS
-125 PNYRSFP
+125 NFKSFP
-132 YFEKVENDYDGDAQ
+132 YFEKVENDYDGTAA
-146 YGTALYFIENAAKIR
+146 YGSALYFVENAAKIR
-161 VISVPKNIYGEGIKP
+161 VISIPKNIYGEGVKP

-207 AAKYSDP
+207 AAEYSNP
-214 ISKYAGAGNELAV
+214 ISKYAGNANSLAV

-267 TEKTLNILAQDF
+267 TEKTLNILETDF

-289 VSTFTYPNYTFPDY
+289 VKTFTYPGYTFPDFS
-303 TVSSSGDIVIT
+303 VSGSGDIVIT

-319 VAPGEYRLYYSVE
+319 VSPGGYGLYYSVE

-344 VLTLTSD
+344 ILTLTSD
-351 PLVSSINS
+351 PLTSSINS
-359 VTESCYQNTD
+359 ITQSCYQNTGNV
-369 DISASVT
+369 SASVT

-383 PPYSWSIDGTN
+383 PPYSWSIDNTN

-402 QPVVSASIFPS
+402 QPVVSASIYPS
-413 RSVILSVKDVDG
+413 RSVVLSIVDVDG
-425 TIVTNSLDT
+425 TLVTNSIDT

-448 SNCGTA
+448 SHCGTA

-472 SASFSNSVE
+472 SASFLNSVK

-522 ILKHINCYGSSTGEI
+522 LIKHIDCYGSSTGDI
-537 YLDRFDDEGE
+537 YLDTFDSDGE
-547 ERDPELYLTGG
+547 ERDQDLYLTGG

-567 GPDGFNT
+567 GPNGFNT
-574 SSDYL
+574 SSDYI

-599 GFTFDLTSSEQMLY
+599 GFTFDITSSEQMLY

-620 SSAYTSSLLISNLT
+620 SSAFTSSLLVSNLT
-634 GGIFPYSLT
+634 GGIFPYNLT
-643 ASTNLSEYFLD
+643 ASTNLSEYTLF
-654 VTESGTF
+654 VTASGTF

-683 TCSAATTS
+683 TCSAATES
-691 VEIFGRAWELTG
+691 VEIFGRTWQLTG
-703 SNCEDGTGSFTGQQV
+703 SNCEDGTGSLIGKDV
-718 GQRNFNFYTNEPTG
+718 GQRNLNFYNTP
-732 SEWVTIHISSG
+732 SG
-743 SESPVELATSSSLT
+743 SEYVTVLIHSGSETPIQIVTSGSAT
-757 GSFTWSFNDTL
+757 GSFVWNFNDTL
-768 YIDIYT
+768 YIDVNT

-781 LRREFSGSRDDE
+781 LRREFSGSRYDE

-800 GSEITSSAIIT
+800 GSEVTNSAIIL
-811 GNANMIHFGEN
+811 GNANMTNFNEN
-822 LDVSLAFGPDYNIS
+822 IDVSLTFGTSHSIS
-836 SLHLTASKVNTEN
+836 SLHLTASKVNSEN
-849 LATNIN
+849 LPTNIN
-855 FKFDRQIPLAKIRD
+855 FKFTKQYNLDDIRD
-869 NFTGSAANLALTG
+869 NFTASANFLSLTG

-893 SNFIARNDEFIDILY
+893 SNFIARNDEFTDITY
-908 GNTGSFI
+908 GNSGSFI
-915 GPNTKLFRD
+915 GPNTLLFRD
-924 AYAFGNIINTISGS
+924 SYAFGNVLNTISGS
-938 NVEYTSGSIWSG
+938 NIEYTDGDIWSG
-950 SVSASYFGA
+950 SVSASYFGGE
-959 DNAYYFTQRTDK
+959 NAQYFTQRTDK
-971 VWLLTADVDNIEFLD
+971 VWMLAADIDNIGFLD
-986 VYSYTDADQYENDP
+986 VYSYTEEGFYNSDP
-1000 VGVRQN
+1000 IGVRQN
-1006 VEYTHRDY
+1006 TTSSYRDY
-1014 TIYAGSQRM
+1014 NIYAASQRM
-1023 EHDLMYIM
+1023 EHDLMYLM
-1031 ILHEDEYA
+1031 IIPEDEFSQ
-1039 ELTLPTGIGSGN
+1039 LNFPQGIGSGEV
-1051 IFNRKL
+1051 FNRKL
-1057 QNLKDVNRVYYLFL
+1057 EVINDVNRVYYLFM
-1071 SPIATSGSQDLI
+1071 SPIGTSGSQAQLDNRAI
-1083 DDREVA
+1083 A
-1089 VGKYFIDN
+1089 VGKRFIDY

>member
-1 MSFAYKKLNPADIKS
+1 MSFAYKKLNPAEIKS

-26 YDSSSYADN
+26 YDSSSYVDN

-43 YIPITADRPFD
+43 YIPITTDQPFD
-54 PANDNLTTDQNYRR
+54 PQNDNLTTDQQYRR

-79 QNYLTKSSQDQEVGD
+79 QNYVTKSSQDQDIGD
-94 DALIYPANTN
+94 DTLVYPENTN
-104 YFWHSSSYDNYL
+104 YFWHSSSYDNYI
-116 QNTMNSGSY
+116 QNTMNSGSFS
-125 PNYRSFP
+125 NFKSFP
-132 YFEKVENDYDGDAQ
+132 YFEKVENDYDGTAA
-146 YGTALYFIENAAKIR
+146 YGSALYFVENAAKIR
-161 VISVPKNIYGEGIKP
+161 VISIPKNIYGEGVKP

-207 AAKYSDP
+207 AAEYSNP
-214 ISKYAGAGNELAV
+214 ISKYAGNANSLAV

-267 TEKTLNILAQDF
+267 TEKTLNILETDF

-289 VSTFTYPNYTFPDY
+289 VKTFTYPGYTFPDFS
-303 TVSSSGDIVIT
+303 VSGSGDIVIT

-319 VAPGEYRLYYSVE
+319 VSPGGYGLYYSVE

-344 VLTLTSD
+344 ILTLTSD
-351 PLVSSINS
+351 PLTSSINS
-359 VTESCYQNTD
+359 ITQSCYQNTGN
-369 DISASVT
+369 ISASVT

-383 PPYSWSIDGTN
+383 PPYSWSIDNTN

-402 QPVVSASIFPS
+402 QPVVSASIYPS
-413 RSVILSVKDVDG
+413 RSVVLSIVDVDG
-425 TIVTNSLDT
+425 TLVTNSIDT

-448 SNCGTA
+448 SHCGTA

-472 SASFSNSVE
+472 SASFLNSVE

-522 ILKHINCYGSSTGEI
+522 LIKHIDCYGSSTGDI
-537 YLDRFDDEGE
+537 YLDTFDSDGE
-547 ERDPELYLTGG
+547 ERDQDLYLTGG
-558 TEPFEYDWT
+558 TEPFEYDWS
-567 GPDGFNT
+567 GPNGFNT
-574 SSDYL
+574 SSDYI

-599 GFTFDLTSSEQMLY
+599 GFTFDITSSEQMLY

-620 SSAYTSSLLISNLT
+620 SSAFTSSLLVSNLT
-634 GGIFPYSLT
+634 GGIFPYNLT
-643 ASTNLSEYFLD
+643 ASTNLSEYTLF
-654 VTESGTF
+654 VTASGTF

-683 TCSAATTS
+683 TCSAATES
-691 VEIFGRAWELTG
+691 VEIFGRTWQLTG
-703 SNCEDGTGSFTGQQV
+703 SNCEDGTGSLIGKDV
-718 GQRNFNFYTNEPTG
+718 GQRNLNFYNTP
-732 SEWVTIHISSG
+732 SG
-743 SESPVELATSSSLT
+743 SEYVTVLIHSGSETPIQIVTSGSAT
-757 GSFTWSFNDTL
+757 GSFVWNFNDTL
-768 YIDIYT
+768 YIDVNT

-781 LRREFSGSRDDE
+781 LRREFSGSRYDE

-800 GSEITSSAIIT
+800 GSEVTNSAIIL
-811 GNANMIHFGEN
+811 GNANMTNFNEN
-822 LDVSLAFGPDYNIS
+822 IDVSLTFGTSHSIS
-836 SLHLTASKVNTEN
+836 SLHLTASKVNSEN
-849 LATNIN
+849 LPTNIN
-855 FKFDRQIPLAKIRD
+855 FKFTKQYNLDDIRD
-869 NFTGSAANLALTG
+869 NFTASANFLSLTG

-893 SNFIARNDEFIDILY
+893 SNFIARNDEFTDIIY
-908 GNTGSFI
+908 GNSGSFI
-915 GPNTKLFRD
+915 GPNTLLFRD
-924 AYAFGNIINTISGS
+924 SYAFGNVLNTISGS
-938 NVEYTSGSIWSG
+938 NIEYTDGDIWSG
-950 SVSASYFGA
+950 SVSASYFGGE
-959 DNAYYFTQRTDK
+959 NAQYFTQRTDK
-971 VWLLTADVDNIEFLD
+971 VWMLAADIDNIGFLD
-986 VYSYTDADQYENDP
+986 VYSYTEEGFYNSDP
-1000 VGVRQN
+1000 IGVRQN
-1006 VEYTHRDY
+1006 TTSSYRDY
-1014 TIYAGSQRM
+1014 NIYAASQRM
-1023 EHDLMYIM
+1023 EHDLMYLM
-1031 ILHEDEYA
+1031 IIPEDEFSQ
-1039 ELTLPTGIGSGN
+1039 LNFPQGIGSGEV
-1051 IFNRKL
+1051 FNRKL
-1057 QNLKDVNRVYYLFL
+1057 EVINDVNRVYYLFM
-1071 SPIATSGSQDLI
+1071 SPIGTSGSQAQLDNRAI
-1083 DDREVA
+1083 A
-1089 VGKYFIDN
+1089 VGKRFIDY

>member
-1 MSFAYKKLNPADIKS
+1 MSFAYKKLNPAEIKS

-26 YDSSSYADN
+26 YDSSSYVDN

-43 YIPITADRPFD
+43 YIPITTDQPFD
-54 PANDNLTTDQNYRR
+54 PQNDNLTTDQQYRR

-79 QNYLTKSSQDQEVGD
+79 QNYVTKSSQDQDIGD
-94 DALIYPANTN
+94 DTLVYPENTN
-104 YFWHSSSYDNYL
+104 YFWHSSSYDNYI
-116 QNTMNSGSY
+116 QNTMNSGSFS
-125 PNYRSFP
+125 NFKSFP
-132 YFEKVENDYDGDAQ
+132 YFEKVENDYDGTAA
-146 YGTALYFIENAAKIR
+146 YGSALYFVENAAKIR
-161 VISVPKNIYGEGIKP
+161 VISIPKNIYGEGVKP

-207 AAKYSDP
+207 AAEYSNP
-214 ISKYAGAGNELAV
+214 ISKYAGNANSLAV

-267 TEKTLNILAQDF
+267 TEKTLNILETDF

-289 VSTFTYPNYTFPDY
+289 VKTFTYPGYTFPDFS
-303 TVSSSGDIVIT
+303 VSGSGDIVIT

-319 VAPGEYRLYYSVE
+319 VSPGGYGLYYSVE

-344 VLTLTSD
+344 ILTLTSD
-351 PLVSSINS
+351 PLTSSINS
-359 VTESCYQNTD
+359 ITQSCYQNTGN
-369 DISASVT
+369 ISASVT

-383 PPYSWSIDGTN
+383 PPYSWSIDNTN

-402 QPVVSASIFPS
+402 QPVVSASIYPS
-413 RSVILSVKDVDG
+413 RSVVLSIVDVDG
-425 TIVTNSLDT
+425 TLVTNSIDT

-448 SNCGTA
+448 SHCGTA

-472 SASFSNSVE
+472 SASFLNSVE

-522 ILKHINCYGSSTGEI
+522 LIKHIDCYGSSTGDI
-537 YLDRFDDEGE
+537 YLDTFDSDGE
-547 ERDPELYLTGG
+547 ERDQDLYLTGG

-567 GPDGFNT
+567 GPNGFNT
-574 SSDYL
+574 SSDYI

-599 GFTFDLTSSEQMLY
+599 GFTFDITSSEQMLY

-620 SSAYTSSLLISNLT
+620 SSAFTSSLLISNLT
-634 GGIFPYSLT
+634 GGIFPYDLT
-643 ASTNLSEYFLD
+643 ASTNLSEYTLF
-654 VTESGTF
+654 VTASGTF

-683 TCSAATTS
+683 TCSAATES
-691 VEIFGRAWELTG
+691 VEIFGRTWQLTG
-703 SNCEDGTGSFTGQQV
+703 SNCEDGTGSLIGKDV
-718 GQRNFNFYTNEPTG
+718 GQRNLNFYNTP
-732 SEWVTIHISSG
+732 SG
-743 SESPVELATSSSLT
+743 SEYVTVLIHSGSETPIQIVTSGSAT
-757 GSFTWSFNDTL
+757 GSFVWNFNDTL
-768 YIDIYT
+768 YIDVNT

-781 LRREFSGSRDDE
+781 LRREFSGSRYDE

-800 GSEITSSAIIT
+800 GSEVTNSAIIL
-811 GNANMIHFGEN
+811 GNANMTNFNEN
-822 LDVSLAFGPDYNIS
+822 IDVSLTFGTSHSIS
-836 SLHLTASKVNTEN
+836 SLHLTASKVNSEN
-849 LATNIN
+849 LPTNIN
-855 FKFDRQIPLAKIRD
+855 FKFTKQYNLDDIRD
-869 NFTGSAANLALTG
+869 NFTASANFLSLTG

-893 SNFIARNDEFIDILY
+893 SNFIARNDEFTDIIY
-908 GNTGSFI
+908 GNSGSFI
-915 GPNTKLFRD
+915 GPNTLLFRD
-924 AYAFGNIINTISGS
+924 SYAFGNVLNTISGS
-938 NVEYTSGSIWSG
+938 NIEYTDGDIWSG
-950 SVSASYFGA
+950 SVSASYFGGE
-959 DNAYYFTQRTDK
+959 NAQYFTQRTDK
-971 VWLLTADVDNIEFLD
+971 VWMLAADIDNIGFLD
-986 VYSYTDADQYENDP
+986 VYSYTEEGFYNSDP
-1000 VGVRQN
+1000 IGVRQN
-1006 VEYTHRDY
+1006 TTSSYRDY
-1014 TIYAGSQRM
+1014 NIYAASQRM
-1023 EHDLMYIM
+1023 EHDLMYLM
-1031 ILHEDEYA
+1031 IIPEDEFSQ
-1039 ELTLPTGIGSGN
+1039 LNFPQGIGSGEV
-1051 IFNRKL
+1051 FNRKL
-1057 QNLKDVNRVYYLFL
+1057 EVINDVNRVYYLFM
-1071 SPIATSGSQDLI
+1071 SPIGTSGSQAQLDNRAI
-1083 DDREVA
+1083 A
-1089 VGKYFIDN
+1089 VGKRFIDY

>member
-1 MSFAYKKLNPADIKS
+1 MSFAYKKLNPAEIKS

-43 YIPITADRPFD
+43 YIPITVDQPFD
-54 PANDNLTTDQNYRR
+54 PQNDNLTTDQQYRR

-79 QNYLTKSSQDQEVGD
+79 QNYVTKSSQDQDIGD
-94 DALIYPANTN
+94 DTLVYPENTN
-104 YFWHSSSYDNYL
+104 YFWHSSSYDNYI
-116 QNTMNSGSY
+116 QNTMNSGSFS
-125 PNYRSFP
+125 NFKSFP
-132 YFEKVENDYDGDAQ
+132 YFEKVENDYDGTAA
-146 YGTALYFIENAAKIR
+146 YGSALYFVENAAKIR
-161 VISVPKNIYGEGIKP
+161 VISIPKNIYGEGVKP

-207 AAKYSDP
+207 AAEYSNP
-214 ISKYAGAGNELAV
+214 ISKYAGDANSLAV

-267 TEKTLNILAQDF
+267 TEKTLNILETDF

-289 VSTFTYPNYTFPDY
+289 VKTFTYPGYTFPDFS
-303 TVSSSGDIVIT
+303 VSGSGDIVIT

-319 VAPGEYRLYYSVE
+319 VSPGGYGLYYSVE

-344 VLTLTSD
+344 ILTLTSD
-351 PLVSSINS
+351 PLTSSINS
-359 VTESCYQNTD
+359 ITQSCYQNTGN
-369 DISASVT
+369 ISASVT

-383 PPYSWSIDGTN
+383 PPYSWSIDNTN

-402 QPVVSASIFPS
+402 QPVVSASIYPS
-413 RSVILSVKDVDG
+413 RSVVLSIVDVDG
-425 TIVTNSLDT
+425 TLVTNSIDT

-448 SNCGTA
+448 SHCGTA

-472 SASFSNSVE
+472 SASFLNSVK

-522 ILKHINCYGSSTGEI
+522 LIKHIDCYGSSTGDI
-537 YLDRFDDEGE
+537 YLDTFDSDGE
-547 ERDPELYLTGG
+547 ERDQDLYLTGG

-567 GPDGFNT
+567 GPNGFNT
-574 SSDYL
+574 SSDYI

-599 GFTFDLTSSEQMLY
+599 GFTFDITSSEQMLY

-620 SSAYTSSLLISNLT
+620 SSAFTSSLLVSNLT
-634 GGIFPYSLT
+634 GGIFPYNLT
-643 ASTNLSEYFLD
+643 ASTNLSEYTLF
-654 VTESGTF
+654 VTASGTF

-683 TCSAATTS
+683 TCSAATES
-691 VEIFGRAWELTG
+691 VEIFGRTWQLTG
-703 SNCEDGTGSFTGQQV
+703 SNCEDGTGSLIGKDV
-718 GQRNFNFYTNEPTG
+718 GQRNLNFYNTP
-732 SEWVTIHISSG
+732 SG
-743 SESPVELATSSSLT
+743 SEYVTVLIHSGSETPIQIVTSGSAT
-757 GSFTWSFNDTL
+757 GSFVWNFNDTL
-768 YIDIYT
+768 YIDVNT

-781 LRREFSGSRDDE
+781 LRREFSGSRYDE

-800 GSEITSSAIIT
+800 GSEVTNSAIIL
-811 GNANMIHFGEN
+811 GNANITNFNEN
-822 LDVSLAFGPDYNIS
+822 IDVSLTFGTSHSIS
-836 SLHLTASKVNTEN
+836 SLHLTASKVNSEN
-849 LATNIN
+849 LPTNIN
-855 FKFDRQIPLAKIRD
+855 FKFTKQYNLDDIRD
-869 NFTGSAANLALTG
+869 NFTASANFLSLTG

-893 SNFIARNDEFIDILY
+893 SNFIARNDEFTDITY
-908 GNTGSFI
+908 GNSGSFI
-915 GPNTKLFRD
+915 GPNTLLFRD
-924 AYAFGNIINTISGS
+924 SYAFGNVLNTISGS
-938 NVEYTSGSIWSG
+938 NIEYTDGDIWSG
-950 SVSASYFGA
+950 SVSASYFGGE
-959 DNAYYFTQRTDK
+959 NAQYFTQRTDK
-971 VWLLTADVDNIEFLD
+971 VWMLAADIDNIGFLD
-986 VYSYTDADQYENDP
+986 VYSYTEEGFYNSDP
-1000 VGVRQN
+1000 IGVRQN
-1006 VEYTHRDY
+1006 TTSSYRDY
-1014 TIYAGSQRM
+1014 NIYAASQRM
-1023 EHDLMYIM
+1023 EHDLMYLM
-1031 ILHEDEYA
+1031 IIPEDEFSQ
-1039 ELTLPTGIGSGN
+1039 LNFPQGIGSGEV
-1051 IFNRKL
+1051 FNRKL
-1057 QNLKDVNRVYYLFL
+1057 EVINDVNRVYYLFM
-1071 SPIATSGSQDLI
+1071 SPIGTSGSQAQLDNRAI
-1083 DDREVA
+1083 A
-1089 VGKYFIDN
+1089 VGKRFIDY

>member
-1 MSFAYKKLNPADIKS
+1 MSFAYKKLNPAEIKS

-26 YDSSSYADN
+26 YDSSSYVDN

-43 YIPITADRPFD
+43 YIPITTDQPFD
-54 PANDNLTTDQNYRR
+54 PQNDNLTTDQQYRR

-79 QNYLTKSSQDQEVGD
+79 QNYVTKSSQDQDVGD
-94 DALIYPANTN
+94 DTLIYPENTN
-104 YFWHSSSYDNYL
+104 YFWHSSSYDNYI
-116 QNTMNSGSY
+116 QNTMNSGSFS
-125 PNYRSFP
+125 NFKSFP
-132 YFEKVENDYDGDAQ
+132 YFEKVENDYDGTAA
-146 YGTALYFIENAAKIR
+146 YGSALYFVENAAKIR
-161 VISVPKNIYGEGIKP
+161 VISIPKNIYGEGVKP

-207 AAKYSDP
+207 AAEYSNP
-214 ISKYAGAGNELAV
+214 ISKYAGDANSLAV

-267 TEKTLNILAQDF
+267 TEKTLNILETDF

-289 VSTFTYPNYTFPDY
+289 VKTFTYPGYTFPDFS
-303 TVSSSGDIVIT
+303 VSGSGDIVIT

-319 VAPGEYRLYYSVE
+319 VSPGGYGLYYSVE

-344 VLTLTSD
+344 ILTLTSD
-351 PLVSSINS
+351 PLTSSINS
-359 VTESCYQNTD
+359 ITQSCYQNTGN
-369 DISASVT
+369 ISASVT

-383 PPYSWSIDGTN
+383 PPYSWSIDNTN

-402 QPVVSASIFPS
+402 QPVVSASIYPS
-413 RSVILSVKDVDG
+413 RSVVLSIVDVDG
-425 TIVTNSLDT
+425 TLVTNSIDT

-448 SNCGTA
+448 SHCGTA

-472 SASFSNSVE
+472 SASFLNSVK

-522 ILKHINCYGSSTGEI
+522 LIKHIDCYGSSTGDI
-537 YLDRFDDEGE
+537 YLDTFDSDGE
-547 ERDPELYLTGG
+547 ERDQDLYLTGG

-567 GPDGFNT
+567 GPNGFNT
-574 SSDYL
+574 SSDYI

-599 GFTFDLTSSEQMLY
+599 GFTFDITSSEQMLY

-620 SSAYTSSLLISNLT
+620 SSAFTSSLLVSNLT
-634 GGIFPYSLT
+634 GGIFPYNLT
-643 ASTNLSEYFLD
+643 ASTNLSEYTLF
-654 VTESGTF
+654 VTASGTF

-683 TCSAATTS
+683 TCSAATES
-691 VEIFGRAWELTG
+691 VEIFGRTWQLTG
-703 SNCEDGTGSFTGQQV
+703 SNCEDGTGSLTGKDV
-718 GQRNFNFYTNEPTG
+718 GQRNLNFYNTP
-732 SEWVTIHISSG
+732 SG
-743 SESPVELATSSSLT
+743 SEYVTVLIHSGSETPIQIVTSGSAT
-757 GSFTWSFNDTL
+757 GSFVWNFNDTL
-768 YIDIYT
+768 YIDVNT

-781 LRREFSGSRDDE
+781 LRREFSGSRYDE

-800 GSEITSSAIIT
+800 GSEVTNSAIIL
-811 GNANMIHFGEN
+811 GNANMTNFNEN
-822 LDVSLAFGPDYNIS
+822 IDVSLTFGTSHSIS
-836 SLHLTASKVNTEN
+836 SLHLTASKVNSEN
-849 LATNIN
+849 LPTNIN
-855 FKFDRQIPLAKIRD
+855 FKFTKQYNLDDIRD
-869 NFTGSAANLALTG
+869 NFTASANFLSLTG

-893 SNFIARNDEFIDILY
+893 SNFIARNDEFTDITY
-908 GNTGSFI
+908 GNSGSFI
-915 GPNTKLFRD
+915 GPNTLLFRD
-924 AYAFGNIINTISGS
+924 SYAFGNVLNTISGS
-938 NVEYTSGSIWSG
+938 NIEYTDGDIWSG
-950 SVSASYFGA
+950 SVSASYFGGE
-959 DNAYYFTQRTDK
+959 NAQYFTQRTDK
-971 VWLLTADVDNIEFLD
+971 VWMLAADIDNIGFLD
-986 VYSYTDADQYENDP
+986 VYSYTEEGFYNSDP
-1000 VGVRQN
+1000 IGVRQN
-1006 VEYTHRDY
+1006 TTSSYRDY
-1014 TIYAGSQRM
+1014 NIYAASQRM
-1023 EHDLMYIM
+1023 EHDLMYLM
-1031 ILHEDEYA
+1031 IIPEDEFSQ
-1039 ELTLPTGIGSGN
+1039 LNFPQGIGSGEV
-1051 IFNRKL
+1051 FNRKL
-1057 QNLKDVNRVYYLFL
+1057 EVINDVNRVYYLFM
-1071 SPIATSGSQDLI
+1071 SPIGTSGSQAQLDNRAI
-1083 DDREVA
+1083 A
-1089 VGKYFIDN
+1089 VGKRFIDY

>member
-1 MSFAYKKLNPADIKS
+1 MSFAYKKLNPAEIKS

-26 YDSSSYADN
+26 YDSSSYVDN

-43 YIPITADRPFD
+43 YIPITTDQPFD
-54 PANDNLTTDQNYRR
+54 PQNDNLTTDQQYRR

-79 QNYLTKSSQDQEVGD
+79 QNYVTKSSQDQDVGD
-94 DALIYPANTN
+94 DTLIYPENTN
-104 YFWHSSSYDNYL
+104 YFWHSSSYDNYI
-116 QNTMNSGSY
+116 QNTMNSGSFS
-125 PNYRSFP
+125 NFKSFP
-132 YFEKVENDYDGDAQ
+132 YFEKVENDYDGTAA
-146 YGTALYFIENAAKIR
+146 YGSALYFVENAAKIR
-161 VISVPKNIYGEGIKP
+161 VISIPKNIYGEGVKP

-207 AAKYSDP
+207 AAEYSNP
-214 ISKYAGAGNELAV
+214 ISKYAGNANSLAV

-267 TEKTLNILAQDF
+267 TEKTLNILETDF

-289 VSTFTYPNYTFPDY
+289 VKTFTYPGYVFPDFS
-303 TVSSSGDIVIT
+303 VSSSGDIVIT

-319 VAPGEYRLYYSVE
+319 VSPGGYGLYYSVE

-344 VLTLTSD
+344 ILTLTSD
-351 PLVSSINS
+351 PLTSSINS
-359 VTESCYQNTD
+359 ITQSCYQNTGN
-369 DISASVT
+369 ISASVT

-383 PPYSWSIDGTN
+383 PPYSWSIDNTN

-402 QPVVSASIFPS
+402 QPVVSASIYPS
-413 RSVILSVKDVDG
+413 RSVVLSIVDVDG
-425 TIVTNSLDT
+425 TLVTNSIDT

-448 SNCGTA
+448 SHCGTA

-472 SASFSNSVE
+472 SASFLNSVK

-522 ILKHINCYGSSTGEI
+522 LIKHIDCYGSSTGDI
-537 YLDRFDDEGE
+537 YLDTFDSDGE
-547 ERDPELYLTGG
+547 ERDQDLYLTGG

-567 GPDGFNT
+567 GPNGFNT
-574 SSDYL
+574 SSDYI

-599 GFTFDLTSSEQMLY
+599 GFTFDITSSEQMLY

-620 SSAYTSSLLISNLT
+620 SSAFTSSLLVSNLT
-634 GGIFPYSLT
+634 GGIFPYNLT
-643 ASTNLSEYFLD
+643 ASTNLSEYTLF
-654 VTESGTF
+654 VTASGTF

-683 TCSAATTS
+683 TCSAATES
-691 VEIFGRAWELTG
+691 VEIFGRTWQLTG
-703 SNCEDGTGSFTGQQV
+703 SNCEDGTGSLTGKDV
-718 GQRNFNFYTNEPTG
+718 GQRNLNFYNTP
-732 SEWVTIHISSG
+732 SG
-743 SESPVELATSSSLT
+743 SEYVTVLIHSGSETPIQIVTSGSAT
-757 GSFTWSFNDTL
+757 GSFVWNFNDTL
-768 YIDIYT
+768 YIDVNT

-781 LRREFSGSRDDE
+781 LRREFSGSRYDE

-800 GSEITSSAIIT
+800 GSEVTNSAIIL
-811 GNANMIHFGEN
+811 GNANITNFNEN
-822 LDVSLAFGPDYNIS
+822 IDVSLTFGTSHSIS
-836 SLHLTASKVNTEN
+836 SLHLTASKVNSEN
-849 LATNIN
+849 LPTNIN
-855 FKFDRQIPLAKIRD
+855 FKFTKQYNLDDIRD
-869 NFTGSAANLALTG
+869 NFTASANFLSLTG

-893 SNFIARNDEFIDILY
+893 SNFIARNDEFTDITY
-908 GNTGSFI
+908 GNSGSFI
-915 GPNTKLFRD
+915 GPNTLLFRD
-924 AYAFGNIINTISGS
+924 SYAFGNVLNTISGS
-938 NVEYTSGSIWSG
+938 NIEYTDGDIWSG
-950 SVSASYFGA
+950 SVSASYFGGE
-959 DNAYYFTQRTDK
+959 NAQYFTQRTDK
-971 VWLLTADVDNIEFLD
+971 VWMLAADIDNIGFLD
-986 VYSYTDADQYENDP
+986 VYSYTEESFYNSDP
-1000 VGVRQN
+1000 IGVRQN
-1006 VEYTHRDY
+1006 TTSSYRDY
-1014 TIYAGSQRM
+1014 NIYAASQRM
-1023 EHDLMYIM
+1023 EHDLMYLM
-1031 ILHEDEYA
+1031 IIPEDEFSQ
-1039 ELTLPTGIGSGN
+1039 LNFPQGIGSGEV
-1051 IFNRKL
+1051 FNRKL
-1057 QNLKDVNRVYYLFL
+1057 EVINDVNRVYYLFM
-1071 SPIATSGSQDLI
+1071 SPIGTSGSQAQLDNRAI
-1083 DDREVA
+1083 A
-1089 VGKYFIDN
+1089 VGKRFIDY

>member
-1 MSFAYKKLNPADIKS
+1 MSFAYKKLNPAEIKS

-43 YIPITADRPFD
+43 YIPITVDQPFD
-54 PANDNLTTDQNYRR
+54 PQNDNLTTDQQYRR

-79 QNYLTKSSQDQEVGD
+79 QNYVTKSSQDQDVGD
-94 DALIYPANTN
+94 DTLVYPENTN
-104 YFWHSSSYDNYL
+104 YFWHSSSYDNYI
-116 QNTMNSGSY
+116 QNTMNSGSFS
-125 PNYRSFP
+125 NFKSFP
-132 YFEKVENDYDGDAQ
+132 YFEKVENDYDGTAA
-146 YGTALYFIENAAKIR
+146 YGSALYFVENAAKIR
-161 VISVPKNIYGEGIKP
+161 VISIPKNIYGEGVKP

-207 AAKYSDP
+207 AAEYSNP
-214 ISKYAGAGNELAV
+214 ISKYAGDANSLAV

-267 TEKTLNILAQDF
+267 TEKTLNILETDF

-289 VSTFTYPNYTFPDY
+289 VKTFTYPGYTFPDFS
-303 TVSSSGDIVIT
+303 VSGSGDIVIT

-319 VAPGEYRLYYSVE
+319 VSPGGYGLYYSVE

-344 VLTLTSD
+344 ILTLTSD
-351 PLVSSINS
+351 PLTSSINS
-359 VTESCYQNTD
+359 ITQSCYQNTGN
-369 DISASVT
+369 ISASVT

-383 PPYSWSIDGTN
+383 PPYSWSIDNTN

-402 QPVVSASIFPS
+402 QPVVSASIYPS
-413 RSVILSVKDVDG
+413 RSVILSIVDVDG
-425 TIVTNSLDT
+425 TLVTNSIDT

-448 SNCGTA
+448 SHCGTA

-472 SASFSNSVE
+472 SASFLNSVK

-512 TKTTYVTASY
+512 TKTTSVTASY
-522 ILKHINCYGSSTGEI
+522 LIKHIDCYGSSTGDI
-537 YLDRFDDEGE
+537 YLDTFDSDGE
-547 ERDPELYLTGG
+547 ERDQDLYLTGG
-558 TEPFEYDWT
+558 TEPFEYDWS
-567 GPDGFNT
+567 GPNGFNT
-574 SSDYL
+574 SSDYI

-599 GFTFDLTSSEQMLY
+599 GFTFDITSSEQMLY

-620 SSAYTSSLLISNLT
+620 SSAFTSSLLVSNLT
-634 GGIFPYSLT
+634 GGIFPYNLT
-643 ASTNLSEYFLD
+643 ASTNLSEYTLF
-654 VTESGTF
+654 VTASGTF

-683 TCSAATTS
+683 TCSAATES
-691 VEIFGRAWELTG
+691 VEIFGRTWQLTG
-703 SNCEDGTGSFTGQQV
+703 SNCEDGTGSLIGKDV
-718 GQRNFNFYTNEPTG
+718 GQRNLNFYNTP
-732 SEWVTIHISSG
+732 SG
-743 SESPVELATSSSLT
+743 SEYVTVLIHSGSETPIQIVTSGSAT
-757 GSFTWSFNDTL
+757 GSFVWNFNDTL
-768 YIDIYT
+768 YIDVNT

-781 LRREFSGSRDDE
+781 LRREFSGSRYDE

-800 GSEITSSAIIT
+800 GSEVTNSAIIL
-811 GNANMIHFGEN
+811 GNANMTNFNEN
-822 LDVSLAFGPDYNIS
+822 IDVSLTFGTSHSIS
-836 SLHLTASKVNTEN
+836 SLHLTASKVNSEN
-849 LATNIN
+849 LPTNIN
-855 FKFDRQIPLAKIRD
+855 FKFTKQYNLDDIRD
-869 NFTGSAANLALTG
+869 NFTASANFLSLTG

-893 SNFIARNDEFIDILY
+893 SNFIARNDEFTDITY
-908 GNTGSFI
+908 GNSGSFI
-915 GPNTKLFRD
+915 GPNTLLFRD
-924 AYAFGNIINTISGS
+924 SYAFGNVLNTISGS
-938 NVEYTSGSIWSG
+938 NIEYTDGDIWSG
-950 SVSASYFGA
+950 SVSASYFGGE
-959 DNAYYFTQRTDK
+959 NAQYFTQRTDK
-971 VWLLTADVDNIEFLD
+971 VWMLAADIDNIGFLD
-986 VYSYTDADQYENDP
+986 VYSYTEESFYNSDP
-1000 VGVRQN
+1000 IGVRQN
-1006 VEYTHRDY
+1006 TTSSYRDY
-1014 TIYAGSQRM
+1014 NIYAASQRM
-1023 EHDLMYIM
+1023 EHDLMYLM
-1031 ILHEDEYA
+1031 IIPEDEFSQ
-1039 ELTLPTGIGSGN
+1039 LNFPQGIGSGEV
-1051 IFNRKL
+1051 FNRKL
-1057 QNLKDVNRVYYLFL
+1057 EVINDVNRVYYLFM
-1071 SPIATSGSQDLI
+1071 SPIGTSGSQAQLDNRAI
-1083 DDREVA
+1083 A
-1089 VGKYFIDN
+1089 VGKRFIDY